1 MRSTGIRQSSE
12 RVVSDYSI
20 NIFDSVDNNAIF
32 DTVSNYLINNIKY
45 MSCTPSNPKLDKL
58 LELTNNDVRKSTEY
72 LATIEDTSFREWY
85 QEKTGRDFN
94 EESIDAN
101 TVNAIIA
108 YNNRKT
114 INTQD
119 YVQNVRTSRTGIFG
133 NDIAKE
139 DHAINILS
147 TIYLKSQGSIRK
159 ALANRK
165 RKGEKEALKDKAGN
179 ELSPQAAIKLTMIT
193 YLNRHL
199 KENDKK
205 LTQEQKAYVGTIIRN
220 LYDGGNY
227 NRNELFDIVI
237 NSPEVVSLSKEFGID
252 TNEDFESNDDVKED
266 SEQNSRQ
273 DDQETIAA
281 LRADWSE
288 LSDQRKD
295 IDKNVSKEVKEW
307 FARLP
312 KTNSNSFINEQPDTS
327 NNTYSGIA
335 ESATFSSSFK
345 ALNNYGNFSSVE
357 TMVES
362 FHTIAERFKEVSH
375 LEYAA
380 RLLEDEA
387 NVQIRNK
394 IFTQLKQSIW
404 ERNEVI
410 QSADG
415 SNIVTKNRNTF
426 PKLNLQNKILNSF
439 DSLIHNPSIMANDI
453 AVLDELKNRLST
465 LNNSNTNEIQEIS
478 EKLAAIFNK
487 YNFGINRQ
495 GVVNYI
501 RSFGDSQ
508 LSNITS
514 LINDLLEFNKVVAN
528 ASNILKIDNEAQR
541 IYYAGEYSKAKNDEE
556 YTVVPFDKSQLQY
569 KGGYA
574 NNIANRISDRFK
586 DYQIVDSEFNSI
598 NAENNLVSDILKNNY
613 ISKFFERINDNRYN
627 DNPTANTELR
637 DYLVKFT
644 NIPQYQ
650 YSNILIEKT
659 LSNGK
664 VIPGLLRLTDT
675 GYELTEYYREFGAQL
690 YNGVSNEVT
699 GKAKSYKDINALE
712 WDIITLNEYANNGDN
727 YEMAKGVKKSKFFT
741 QTPSDAP
748 KTFVFNS
755 YKLDYAGLFNTGNY
769 RANYEG
775 KMSYYYGNN
784 KRQDVKSNSTL
795 EAIKR
800 GERTSTTRYESDG
813 NIDYWKKIKVGD
825 IVKFENNN
833 GETVLVRII
842 SPLKKLD
849 NNIDVDIWSKKEG
862 WNKEYFERE
871 VRPRLNEAWQFE
883 YELINNTYSINH
895 GHPIYVA
902 YANIYAKE
910 LAEMAQAINFLFE
923 TTVENGVVTIMSD
936 ENGKPKIKEEFK
948 DLRKSEARLNYHY
961 RKGILDGNGRPT
973 GNVFK
978 FRSLLIDKVKN
989 LSRYNSETAKSV
1001 DMNWLFEGGD
1011 VFSLLYGGKNSE
1023 ISLIQD
1029 ENGEYNIRLTGELRN
1044 SVYNYIDNYINYRI
1058 QESVAKYYSDKEFVD
1073 KYKNASQESFNS
1085 FIAEMVLNYEI
1096 QYNNLN
1102 DMFFGDEAYY
1112 KDSRDTIKRN
1122 KEYQAGGLAY
1132 AGYDLYNVQK
1142 HLGDITVAPNKTIS
1156 IDSSFK
1162 YITLEDIQ
1170 SSGKVLDDLKKQ
1182 LDIANVSK
1190 ETRAFILKQ
1199 FSKDKS
1205 EVTDAQSFITL
1216 DEFVRRMY
1224 LRGEYDSYKDLI
1236 EALYDETKPIDNVKL
1251 GELSKKIQVQK
1262 NFYYDLEIDNDAKL
1276 ANPIQIKNAE
1286 FVLIPR
1292 FLGNSELGALAKYMT
1307 DNNIGQVNFTTTE
1320 KATTNRVLE
1329 FWDSHGKFPSKDKL
1343 KQFNLDVQTKYKTGW
1358 YSNLYTQQDIPQHM
1372 DGENKAGLQIVK
1384 KLIDNIGNTPEGQS
1398 LIKDFFDNFT
1408 ANIQDSFK
1416 DAASRI
1422 GVSIDARGNV
1432 VYEEGKVKID
1442 NNQFIALIKD
1452 ELTRRGLDSNYRK
1465 YAEINPETGLPYMPA
1480 WTNLVRSKIEN
1491 IVNSIFTNRVTR
1503 QVLPGFHASQVSD
1516 VGITALSGRTD
1527 LRDLMQSKVEEKHG
1541 YSLGRK
1547 LTYHKDGSQI
1557 VEILLP
1563 KWMVKAYN
1571 TYDNEGNLVH
1581 EVTLEDLQNAGL
1593 DTMIGYR
1600 IPTEGKQ
1607 SIAVMKVVGLLD
1619 ESQGS
1624 TIVVPDEWV
1633 LQTGADFDIDS
1644 IYGIYHT
1651 AYFDRNGKPH
1661 KVEYIDG
1668 EDEVST
1674 YRRYIGYIN
1683 SLIDKETRKA
1693 TNSEFTKEEFKEA
1706 RKAARETVR
1715 KANEEY
1721 DKFLTDQV
1729 RDLIAETDETWAE
1742 LPREIKDNL
1751 TITFKSKELKFGE
1764 RVDAIVSKM
1773 DFYKSEYANDEYVA
1787 KFAQQYR
1794 NIQSVINEQREFY
1807 QNVKDNAE
1815 QLAIDYADET
1825 RRARLEQTIQARAE
1839 IVGAM
1844 SLEEFSQLT
1853 VAQQNTRDARNN
1865 KIVDTFINIM
1875 NLPVSIGENLSS
1887 SNFEDIKAA
1896 KSNIFEGLSETY
1908 RNINSVIAQNWYRD
1922 ANMSGA
1928 RLKAISVNRD
1938 NFASIGNKAKT
1949 IIDGAHGGF
1958 RFVYTYNTEK
1968 EAKDAQAKLR
1978 KRFRDVTRSG
1988 KEVMVDHNQLGW
2000 SYDNLNIDNRLI
2012 TPYSSETTALI
2023 LDGVKEGGVPN
2034 VDLYT
2039 FDVYKSIVDCGANY
2053 ETSILFVNQPVITE
2067 LIARQNANDN
2077 VFGETGFN
2085 PLIGL
2090 RRDMYIRLAKTVGIP
2105 ANSITKKTRLK
2116 DVKAM
2121 LEARGITINEDE
2133 LLEEGIRVTELREHL
2148 KDDVESTSYNN
2159 TDNLIYQIK
2168 ALRAFEYFKEIGDQ
2182 INTNMMVI
2190 TSDKFGAGK
2199 SANEIDNVINR
2210 ITDIKN
2216 NNIARIKKG
2225 NPVLKAVTEEG
2236 NKYLIDAIYPKIS
2249 FNTIN
2254 DINQDDSES
2263 AYPSL
2268 YYQLK
2273 YSCIATEKIIRDSE
2287 IFKTQT
2293 PQFRELVSKFDV
2305 RNLQTIQQL
2314 ESFIINMSQ
2323 AQSNFVNTNRFITRS
2338 DNEFIPSYNLNLI
2351 SSQQNTRA
2359 RLYGYTDVVGS
2370 FDMSDMSEKNVEA
2383 FMKLSPANK
2392 VVLIQRYTSDDN
2404 LFKNLNVEYKGRRN
2418 SYDRISIIDS
2428 TISTESQYQM
2438 FRNAW
2443 HSNNPFVKLTAMDLV
2458 RYSMVVEGYKFKGGT
2473 VSKIIPVEL
2482 LYGQD
2487 TGIDSDNGVSIATNI
2502 INDSDKAINSMI
2514 QYGSET
2520 GTYERLSNDD
2530 KAIEK
2535 LRDLFFRTNPNNP
2548 DVLTFENKKYK
2559 ESNKIVFNRLGV
2571 GMLSFKEAQERR
2583 MITGSED
2590 NRKYR
2595 HYAKTNDNNKV
2606 LRLYKLVYDNDVVY
2620 MLPTNPLEQNEIGEV
2635 SVNPDNNR
2643 MYLPL
2648 DILEEVSIRQH
2659 DPAFISSINIA
2670 MNSDIRKFV
2679 VLPKVFEVGASLL
2692 IEEAF
2697 PNSTVLTSPI
2707 KGQQIDTSRRYIIAT
2722 TDNQAILDTIE
2733 FLEAVGIT
2741 NYVVAA
2747 PNMNYGNIRKL
2758 INDRNNEDI
2767 AAKRLQTAMTKLEAN
2782 EIQLRKKKSDNSES
2796 PYYAQLKASINQ
2808 TIEDVNVNGIG
2819 FVPVLQT
2826 VVDNTGFRA
2835 GGYFRYEKEG
2845 NVYIVTNLGRIT
2857 TKSVSLTPDYMYSK
2871 KVTINS
2877 VSQLQFP
2884 RRNAITQVVKENARL
2899 YKFANNNIIRVQT
2912 EDNFINEDILESA
2925 LIDNDKEI
2933 NDYISRVIESVERS
2947 NANVEEAALNDA
2959 FRSFT
2964 AIDLRSN
2971 TATKLNDNLREQALR
2986 IINGYTNRRID
2997 DFLFDIHNFFTTYV
3011 TNPDGTYKLDENG
3024 NKIVQEKWS
3033 ITNKK
3038 LFDRMLEDETLRTR
3052 YEMFLDDINRFVEDY
3067 SIIEAIQPYN
3077 IDEAYTVSET
3087 EEEIEGLRRTNDML
3101 KQIKDKFKRIKD
3113 LDNVVKRST
3122 KMYFDNYIT
3131 SLSSDPRVQ
3140 SNMLSIT
3147 EAFEDENFFQF
3158 WLADSQETHIPI
3170 VQIVL
3175 KQMMNQLRASE
3186 IEARDKKIAFTSAIS
3201 AIIEDAK
3208 NNGID
3213 VSLND
3218 ILDEN
3223 GNLLLPYNE
3232 TFTEKLRL
3240 LKEAVKLAQIEDP
3253 NGRDGLIYKKA
3264 KDELEKFL
3272 IDNVERE
3279 YVKEMY
3285 QEYYNTNQ
3293 LLNKY
3298 PETYVKLMKLLHEEG
3313 DILSTMIDNDYST
3326 LTVQNERR
3334 LNEIQSELTEM
3345 RAVIDVDGNYK
3356 ENYYEANAV
3365 NNYLLSRRQLNN
3377 KYKENRPKD
3386 AFTIRYKQAIE
3397 GLQYPETFETYRESA
3412 EWLKAN
3418 TDYKL
3423 KGEFLDELKKAYMD
3437 TRAGNP
3443 FDSFVRTMAY
3453 GKYDETGVIDGTK
3466 FTEVQIA
3473 NLKKHQEQM
3482 FAAAVG
3488 RVKPNEEQAQKWLDE
3503 HISYINTV
3511 YYEAMY
3517 VAMNKMGKVVF
3528 DKWYNENHVLNPIT
3542 KEYEPLAIWKQM
3554 VVKDE
3559 ANNMEYSPK
3568 YKWLET
3574 KVKDKYKNP
3583 NYDEV
3588 KLQPSTN
3595 KYRNDKYY
3603 GMNNYQQQLYN
3614 EVDNLLNS
3622 LVKDKRSRAYI
3633 NRGYLPNQAV
3643 EQPHQGFTDYWQD
3656 FKRSHGWYDTPNK
3669 SDIELNLYKR
3679 FSNAPMLHSL
3689 SEIKLLPIREK
3700 QEGETTDEYLAYV
3713 RETQAKN
3720 NELRKQRAQENA
3732 ERNNPNVLERLNSF
3746 IDSMY
3751 NFNTRNDIARLAKIT
3766 SNQLRNMDI
3775 IKRNPNDKLM
3785 DNRLLSRITGKQ
3797 EIRTTKSDDS
3807 NIVKHFENQVRKLVF
3822 NEFEMDEGTR
3832 SKVSRV
3838 MRNMVSSKFMMLNVT
3853 GGIANVLYGKTQIQ
3867 MEMAAGQFFKYKDFR
3882 KGENEWM
3889 QNIGSYLADAYNET
3903 TNNETNAVIRLFNV
3917 IESDMVTERYGKGNN
3932 PMGKLENLLFIQQT
3946 AGEHYMQNATLLAML
3961 HSHRV
3966 VAVNG
3971 KNKVMSFE
3979 QFAMG
3984 LREEALLKV
3993 LRKNNPELVTKYET
4007 FRDKVLESY
4016 IEKERYVKFKA
4027 DIITDFLR
4035 SVPKEIRE
4043 EFKATYKED
4052 TKEER
4057 TKFENHPSFRESLI
4071 LKNGVATLKPDSGL
4085 TNDDIAAFRN
4095 KVISVNHQIHGIYD
4109 KIGANQLQQSWWGAL
4124 LMQFHKHLVPGFQKR
4139 FGYRLGHFDGI
4150 YNETRESIS
4159 KGTYVSLGEF
4169 IAMPFKKYYEL
4180 NDSNELQAVRT
4191 LQGIAKGYADFV
4203 ANLTTYYNILPEY
4216 DKANIRR
4223 CLGEWI
4229 AITKAVALFVVGKLM
4244 LDDDDDSTQVADYI
4258 LYSADRLMSETIQ
4271 YTPWGIANEGKKLY
4285 SQPVAAL
4292 SIASDNLK
4300 LLEACCSYIITG
4312 NPDDLYY
4319 NSGTYSGE
4327 NKLKVNIMKQIPLVN
4342 QIIKHQ
4348 RLGANNSYYKVRSS
4362 PFSGLGQVVANM
4374 ITDEDEE

>member
-1 MRSTGIRQSSE
+1 M
-12 RVVSDYSI
+12 
-20 NIFDSVDNNAIF
+20 NLFDSIDNNVIF
-32 DTVSNYLINNIKY
+32 GNVSNNLINNIKC
-45 MSCTPSNPKLDKL
+45 MSCIPSNPKLDKL
-58 LELTNNDVRKSTEY
+58 LPLTNNDVRKSTEY
-72 LATIEDTSFREWY
+72 LATIEDNSFRDWY
-85 QEKTGRDFN
+85 KEKTGRDFN
-94 EESIDAN
+94 DENIDTN

-108 YNNRKT
+108 YNNRET
-114 INTQD
+114 INTKD
-119 YVQNVRTSRTGIFG
+119 YVQNVRTSRTGVFG

-139 DHAINILS
+139 DHAINILA

-159 ALANRK
+159 ALANKK
-165 RKGEKEALKDKAGN
+165 RKGESEVIKDKAGN
-179 ELSPQAAIKLTMIT
+179 ELSPQSAIKLTMIT

-237 NSPEVVSLSKEFGID
+237 NSPEVVSLSKEFAID
-252 TNEDFESNDDVKED
+252 TNEDYEASDDVKED

-327 NNTYSGIA
+327 NNTYSGMA

-345 ALNNYGNFSSVE
+345 AINNYGNFSSVE
-357 TMVES
+357 AMVES
-362 FHTIAERFKEVSH
+362 FHTIAARFKEVSH

-387 NVQIRNK
+387 NVQMRNK

-404 ERNEVI
+404 ERNEVVYS
-410 QSADG
+410 QDG
-415 SNIVTKNRNTF
+415 SNVVTKNRNTF

-465 LNNSNTNEIQEIS
+465 LKNSNTNEIQEIT
-478 EKLAAIFNK
+478 EQIAAIFNK

-495 GVVNYI
+495 GVVNYV
-501 RSFGDSQ
+501 RNFGDNQ
-508 LSNITS
+508 LSNIS
-514 LINDLLEFNKVVAN
+514 SIVDDLLEFNKVVGKATN
-528 ASNILKIDNEAQR
+528 LLKIDNEAQR
-541 IYYAGEYSKAKNDEE
+541 IYYAGEYAKTKENEE
-556 YTVVPFDKSQLQY
+556 YVVVPFDKSQLQY

-574 NNIANRISDRFK
+574 NNIANRISNRFK

-627 DNPTANTELR
+627 DNPVNNTELR
-637 DYLVKFT
+637 DYLVKFA
-644 NIPQYQ
+644 NIPQYK

-664 VIPGLLRLTDT
+664 IVPGLLRLTDT

-727 YEMAKGVKKSKFFT
+727 YEMTKGVKKSKFFT

-755 YKLDYAGLFNTGNY
+755 YKLDYTGLFN
-769 RANYEG
+769 ANG
-775 KMSYYYGNN
+775 
-784 KRQDVKSNSTL
+784 
-795 EAIKR
+795 
-800 GERTSTTRYESDG
+800 
-813 NIDYWKKIKVGD
+813 
-825 IVKFENNN
+825 
-833 GETVLVRII
+833 
-842 SPLKKLD
+842 
-849 NNIDVDIWSKKEG
+849 
-862 WNKEYFERE
+862 
-871 VRPRLNEAWQFE
+871 
-883 YELINNTYSINH
+883 SIYH
-895 GHPIYVA
+895 GHPIYVS
-902 YANIYAKE
+902 YTNIYAKE

-923 TTVENGVVTIMSD
+923 TTVENGVVTIVSD

-961 RKGILDGNGRPT
+961 RKGILDSNGVPT

-978 FRSLLIDKVKN
+978 FRSLLIDKVNKIDN
-989 LSRYNSETAKSV
+989 YKYSSSEIAKRV
-1001 DMNWLFEGGD
+1001 DMNWLFEGGN

-1029 ENGEYNIRLTGELRN
+1029 ENGEYNIRLTGGLRN

-1058 QESVAKYYSDKEFVD
+1058 QEAVAKYSSDKEFVD
-1073 KYKNASQESFNS
+1073 RYKNASQESFNA

-1142 HLGDITVAPNKTIS
+1142 HLGDIVVSPNKTIS
-1156 IDSSFK
+1156 VDSSFK
-1162 YITLEDIQ
+1162 YITLEDVQ
-1170 SSGKVLDDLKKQ
+1170 SKGGVIEDLKKQ
-1182 LDIANVSK
+1182 LKIAKVSK
-1190 ETRAFILKQ
+1190 ETEAFVLKQ
-1199 FSKDKS
+1199 FAKDKS

-1224 LRGEYDSYKDLI
+1224 LRGEYDNYKDLI
-1236 EALYDETKPIDNVKL
+1236 EALYDESKPIDNVKL
-1251 GELSKKIQVQK
+1251 EELSKKIQVQK

-1292 FLGNSELGALAKYMT
+1292 FLGNSELGLLAKYMT

-1329 FWDSHGKFPSKDKL
+1329 FWDAHGKFPSKERL
-1343 KQFNLDVQTKYKTGW
+1343 KRFNEDIQTKYKTGW

-1372 DGENKAGLQIVK
+1372 DGENKAGLQMVK

-1751 TITFKSKELKFGE
+1751 TITFKSKELKFGK

-1773 DFYKSEYANDEYVA
+1773 DFYESEYANDEYVA

-1896 KSNIFEGLSETY
+1896 KSSIFEGLSETY

-2077 VFGETGFN
+2077 VFGETGFD
-2085 PLIGL
+2085 PLMGL
-2090 RRDMYIRLAKTVGIP
+2090 KKDLYIRLVRSLGIP
-2105 ANSITKKTRLK
+2105 ANNISKKTRLK
-2116 DVKAM
+2116 DIKSM
-2121 LEARGITINEDE
+2121 LGGKEISINENE
-2133 LLEEGIRVTELREHL
+2133 LLEEGIRVNELKEHL
-2148 KDDVESTSYNN
+2148 KDNVENIGYTNV
-2159 TDNLIYQIK
+2159 DNLIYQIK
-2168 ALRAFEYFKEIGDQ
+2168 VLRAFEYFKEIGDQ

-2210 ITDIKN
+2210 IADIKN
-2216 NNIARIKKG
+2216 NNITRIKKG

-2236 NKYLIDAIYPKIS
+2236 NKYLIDAIYPKIG

-2254 DINQDDSES
+2254 DINQDNSES

-2293 PQFRELVSKFDV
+2293 PQFRELISKFDV

-2359 RLYGYTDVVGS
+2359 RLYGYTDIVGS

-2487 TGIDSDNGVSIATNI
+2487 TGIDSDNGVSTATNI
-2502 INDSDKAINSMI
+2502 INDADRAINSMI
-2514 QYGSET
+2514 QYSSES
-2520 GTYERLSNDD
+2520 GTYERASNDD

-2535 LRDLFFRTNPNNP
+2535 LRDLFFRTNHNNP

-2559 ESNKIVFNRLGV
+2559 ESNRIVFNRLGV

-2606 LRLYKLVYDNDVVY
+2606 LRLYKLVYHNDVVY

-2635 SVNPDNNR
+2635 SVNPDNNK
-2643 MYLPL
+2643 MYLSL
-2648 DILEEVSIRQH
+2648 DALKEISINQY
-2659 DPAFISSINIA
+2659 DPAFISSVNIA
-2670 MNSDIRKFV
+2670 MNSDIRKFI
-2679 VLPKVFEVGASLL
+2679 VLPRVFKVGASL

-2707 KGQQIDTSRRYIIAT
+2707 KEQQIDTSRRYIIAT

-2733 FLEAVGIT
+2733 SLEAVGIT
-2741 NYVVAA
+2741 NYVVAV
-2747 PNMNYGNIRKL
+2747 PNMNYGSIRKL

-2845 NVYIVTNLGRIT
+2845 NVYIVTNLGRVT

-2884 RRNAITQVVKENARL
+2884 RRNAITQVIKENARL
-2899 YKFANNNIIRVQT
+2899 DKFANNNIIRVQT

-3122 KMYFDNYIT
+3122 KMYFDSYIT

-3232 TFTEKLRL
+3232 TFTEKLRS

-3397 GLQYPETFETYRESA
+3397 GLQYPETSETYRESA

>member
-1 MRSTGIRQSSE
+1 
-12 RVVSDYSI
+12 
-20 NIFDSVDNNAIF
+20 
-32 DTVSNYLINNIKY
+32 

-101 TVNAIIA
+101 TVNAVIA
-108 YNNRKT
+108 YNNRET

-119 YVQNVRTSRTGIFG
+119 YVQNVRTSRTGVFG

-165 RKGEKEALKDKAGN
+165 RKGEKEVLKDKAGN
-179 ELSPQAAIKLTMIT
+179 ELSPQAAVKLTMIT

-205 LTQEQKAYVGTIIRN
+205 LTQEQKAYIGTIIRN

-237 NSPEVVSLSKEFGID
+237 NSPEVISLSKEFGID
-252 TNEDFESNDDVKED
+252 TNEDFEVGEDVKED

-273 DDQETIAA
+273 EDPETIAS

-288 LSDQRKD
+288 LADQRKD

-312 KTNSNSFINEQPDTS
+312 KTNSNSFINEKPDTAS
-327 NNTYSGIA
+327 DTYSGIA
-335 ESATFSSSFK
+335 ESAGFSSAFK
-345 ALNNYGNFSSVE
+345 ALNNYGNFSSIE
-357 TMVES
+357 AMVES

-415 SNIVTKNRNTF
+415 SNVVTKNRNTF

-439 DSLIHNPSIMANDI
+439 DSLVHNPSIMNGDV
-453 AVLDELKNRLST
+453 AVLEELKNRLST
-465 LNNSNTNEIQEIS
+465 LNNSDTNEVQEIS
-478 EKLAAIFNK
+478 EELAAIFNK

-495 GVVNYI
+495 GVINYI

-627 DNPTANTELR
+627 DNPTANAELR

-755 YKLDYAGLFNTGNY
+755 YKLDYTGLFNTN
-769 RANYEG
+769 
-775 KMSYYYGNN
+775 
-784 KRQDVKSNSTL
+784 
-795 EAIKR
+795 
-800 GERTSTTRYESDG
+800 
-813 NIDYWKKIKVGD
+813 GD
-825 IVKFENNN
+825 IY
-833 GETVLVRII
+833 R
-842 SPLKKLD
+842 
-849 NNIDVDIWSKKEG
+849 
-862 WNKEYFERE
+862 
-871 VRPRLNEAWQFE
+871 
-883 YELINNTYSINH
+883 

-923 TTVENGVVTIMSD
+923 TTVENGVVTIVSD

-961 RKGILDGNGRPT
+961 RKSILDRNGNPT

-989 LSRYNSETAKSV
+989 LSRYNSETAKRV
-1001 DMNWLFEGGD
+1001 DMNWLFEEGN

-1029 ENGEYNIRLTGELRN
+1029 ENGEYNIRLTGGLRN

-1058 QESVAKYYSDKEFVD
+1058 QEAIAKYSSDKEFVD

-1162 YITLEDIQ
+1162 YITLEDVQ

-1262 NFYYDLEIDNDAKL
+1262 NFYYDLEIDSDAKL

-1329 FWDSHGKFPSKDKL
+1329 FWDSHGKFPSKEKL

-1422 GVSIDARGNV
+1422 GVEIDAKGNV
-1432 VYEEGKVKID
+1432 VYEGNQAKID
-1442 NNQFIALIKD
+1442 NNKFISLIKD

-1491 IVNSIFTNRVTR
+1491 IVNSIFTNRITR

-1516 VGITALSGRTD
+1516 IGMTELSGRSD
-1527 LRDLMQSKVEEKHG
+1527 LRDLMQSRVEEKHG

-1571 TYDNEGNLVH
+1571 TYDAEGNLIK
-1581 EVTLEDLQNAGL
+1581 EVTLEDLQSAGL

-1607 SIAVMKVVGLLD
+1607 SVAVMKVVGLLD

-1651 AYFDRNGKPH
+1651 ATFDKNGKPQ
-1661 KVEYIDG
+1661 KVEYIEG
-1668 EDEVST
+1668 EDDAAVD
-1674 YRRYIGYIN
+1674 RRYNNYLFNNLSKENIQDARDIA
-1683 SLIDKETRKA
+1683 IDLSQEGLSYAEAYESAITKYAEQGGLY
-1693 TNSEFTKEEFKEA
+1693 SKEEF
-1706 RKAARETVR
+1706 
-1715 KANEEY
+1715 
-1721 DKFLTDQV
+1721 
-1729 RDLIAETDETWAE
+1729 
-1742 LPREIKDNL
+1742 
-1751 TITFKSKELKFGE
+1751 SK
-1764 RVDAIVSKM
+1764 
-1773 DFYKSEYANDEYVA
+1773 
-1787 KFAQQYR
+1787 
-1794 NIQSVINEQREFY
+1794 
-1807 QNVKDNAE
+1807 
-1815 QLAIDYADET
+1815 
-1825 RRARLEQTIQARAE
+1825 
-1839 IVGAM
+1839 
-1844 SLEEFSQLT
+1844 LT

-1865 KIVDTFINIM
+1865 KIVDTFIKIM

-1896 KSNIFEGLSETY
+1896 KANIFEGLSETY

-1938 NFASIGNKAKT
+1938 NFASISNKAKT
-1949 IIDGAHGGF
+1949 IVDGAHGGF
-1958 RFVYTYNTEK
+1958 RFTYTYSTEK
-1968 EAKDAQAKLR
+1968 EAKDAQSKLR
-1978 KRFRDVTRSG
+1978 KRFRDVTRKG
-1988 KEVMVDHNQLGW
+1988 KEVTVDHNQLGW

-2053 ETSILFVNQPVITE
+2053 ETSILFINQPVITE

-2090 RRDMYIRLAKTVGIP
+2090 RRDMYVRLAKAVGIP

-2116 DVKAM
+2116 DVKKM
-2121 LEARGITINEDE
+2121 LESRGIEINEDE
-2133 LLEEGIRVTELREHL
+2133 LLEEGIKVTELREHL

-2182 INTNMMVI
+2182 INSNMMVI

-2210 ITDIKN
+2210 INDIKEN
-2216 NNIARIKKG
+2216 NVSRIKKG
-2225 NPVLKAVTEEG
+2225 QPVLKAVTEEG
-2236 NKYLIDAIYPKIS
+2236 NKYLIDAIYPKTN

-2254 DINQDDSES
+2254 DINQDELES

-2293 PQFRELVSKFDV
+2293 PQFRELVSKFGI

-2338 DNEFIPSYNLNLI
+2338 DNEFILSYNINLI
-2351 SSQQNTRA
+2351 SSQQDTRA
-2359 RLYGYTDVVGS
+2359 RLYGYTDIVGS

-2392 VVLIQRYTSDDN
+2392 VALIQRYTSDNN

-2418 SYDRISIIDS
+2418 SYDRITIVDS

-2443 HSNNPFVKLTAMDLV
+2443 HNNNPFIKLATMDLI

-2487 TGIDSDNGVSIATNI
+2487 TGIDSDNGVSSATNI
-2502 INDSDKAINSMI
+2502 INDSDRAINSMI
-2514 QYGSET
+2514 QYGSEI
-2520 GTYERLSNDD
+2520 GTYERASNDV
-2530 KAIEK
+2530 ATIEK

-2548 DVLTFENKKYK
+2548 DVLVFENKKYK
-2559 ESNKIVFNRLGV
+2559 ESNKITFNRLGV
-2571 GMLSFKEAQERR
+2571 GKLSFKEAQERG
-2583 MITGSED
+2583 MITGSE
-2590 NRKYR
+2590 NNSRYR
-2595 HYAKTNDNNKV
+2595 HYAKTNDNNKN
-2606 LRLYKLVYDNDVVY
+2606 LRLYKLVYYNDTVY

-2643 MYLPL
+2643 MFLPL
-2648 DILEEVSIRQH
+2648 DILEDVSINQY
-2659 DPAFISSINIA
+2659 DAAFISSVNIGIT
-2670 MNSDIRKFV
+2670 SDTRKFM
-2679 VLPKVFEVGASLL
+2679 VLPTVFERGADTL
-2692 IEEAF
+2692 IEEVF
-2697 PNSTVLTSPI
+2697 PNSIVLTSPI
-2707 KGQQIDTSRRYIIAT
+2707 KEQQIDTSRKYIVAI
-2722 TDNQAILDTIE
+2722 TDNNILLETIE
-2733 FLEAVGIT
+2733 SLDAAGVHD
-2741 NYVVAA
+2741 YVVAA
-2747 PNMNYGNIRKL
+2747 PNMNYNNIRRI
-2758 INDRNNEDI
+2758 INERNNADI
-2767 AAKRLQTAMTKLEAN
+2767 AAKRLQAAMTKLDAN
-2782 EIQLRKKKSDNSES
+2782 EVQLRKKKPDNSES

-2808 TIEDVNVNGIG
+2808 TINDVNVNGIG

-2826 VVDNTGFRA
+2826 VIDNTGFRPN
-2835 GGYFRYEKEG
+2835 GYFRYEKEG

-2857 TKSVSLTPDYMYSK
+2857 TKSVNLAPDYSYSRK
-2871 KVTINS
+2871 TIINS
-2877 VSQLQFP
+2877 VSQLEFP
-2884 RRNAITQVVKENARL
+2884 RRNALTQVVKENSRL
-2899 YKFANNNIIRVQT
+2899 DKFANNNIIRVQT
-2912 EDNFINEDILESA
+2912 EENFINEDVLESA
-2925 LIDNDKEI
+2925 LVDNDREI
-2933 NDYISRVIESVERS
+2933 NEYISRVIESVERS

-2959 FRSFT
+2959 FRSFA

-2971 TATKLNDNLREQALR
+2971 TATKLNDNLREQALK

-2997 DFLFDIHNFFTTYV
+2997 DFLFDIHNFYTTYV

-3024 NKIVQEKWS
+3024 NKIVMEKWG

-3052 YEMFLDDINRFVEDY
+3052 YEMFLDNINRFVEDY
-3067 SIIEAIQPYN
+3067 SIIEAIQPYD
-3077 IDEAYTVSET
+3077 IDEAHSVSET

-3122 KMYFDNYIT
+3122 KMYFDSYIT

-3186 IEARDKKIAFTSAIS
+3186 ISARDKKIAFTTAIS
-3201 AIIEDAK
+3201 TIIEDAK
-3208 NNGID
+3208 NNGIN

-3232 TFTEKLRL
+3232 SFTDKLRS
-3240 LKEAVKLAQIEDP
+3240 LKEAVKLAQIDDP

-3279 YVKEMY
+3279 YNKKFY
-3285 QEYYNTNQ
+3285 QDYYNMNQ
-3293 LLNKY
+3293 ILNKY
-3298 PETYVKLMKLLHEEG
+3298 PQTYVKLMKILHEEG

-3326 LTVQNERR
+3326 LTVQNARR
-3334 LNEIQSELTEM
+3334 LEELRHELAEM
-3345 RAVIDVDGNYK
+3345 RATIDMDGNYK
-3356 ENYYEANAV
+3356 ENYQEANAV
-3365 NNYLLSRRQLNN
+3365 NNYLSRRRQLNN
-3377 KYKENRPKD
+3377 KYKESKPKD

-3397 GLQYPETFETYRESA
+3397 GLQYPETSETYRESV

-3437 TRAGNP
+3437 TRLGNP

-3453 GKYDETGVIDGTK
+3453 GKYDSEGVIDGTK
-3466 FTEVQIA
+3466 FTDVQIA

-3488 RVKPNEEQAQKWLDE
+3488 RVKPNEQKAQEWLDN
-3503 HISYINTV
+3503 HVSYINTV

-3517 VAMNKMGKVVF
+3517 VAMNKMGKEVF
-3528 DKWYNENHVLNPIT
+3528 DKWYIDNHVVNPIT
-3542 KEYEPLAIWKQM
+3542 KEYEPLPIWRQM

-3559 ANNMEYSPK
+3559 ANNMEYSAK

-3574 KVKDKYKNP
+3574 KVKEQYKNP

-3614 EVDNLLNS
+3614 EVDSLLNE

-3633 NRGYLPNQAV
+3633 NRGYLPNQAI
-3643 EQPHQGFTDYWQD
+3643 EQPSQGFADYWQD
-3656 FKRSHGWYDTPNK
+3656 FKRSHGWYNTPNK

-3689 SEIKLLPIREK
+3689 SEVKLLPIREQ
-3700 QEGETTDEYLAYV
+3700 QEGETKEEYLTYV

-3838 MRNMVSSKFMMLNVT
+3838 MRNMVSSKFMMLNIT

-3966 VAVNG
+3966 VNVDG
-3971 KNKVMSFE
+3971 KNKIMSFE
-3979 QFAMG
+3979 QYAMN

-3993 LRKNNPELVTKYET
+3993 LRKNSPELVSKYET
-4007 FRDKVLESY
+4007 FKDKVLKSY
-4016 IEKERYVKFKA
+4016 VEKERYVKFKA

-4035 SVPKEIRE
+4035 SIPKELRQ
-4043 EFKATYKED
+4043 EFKTTYKED

-4057 TKFENHPSFRESLI
+4057 IKFEQHPSFRESLI
-4071 LKNGVATLKPDSGL
+4071 LKNGVATLKKDSGL

-4124 LMQFHKHLVPGFQKR
+4124 LMQFHKHLVPGYQKR

-4271 YTPWGIANEGKKLY
+4271 YTPWGLANEGKKLY

-4292 SIASDNLK
+4292 SIAQDNLR
-4300 LLEACCSYIITG
+4300 LLGALCSYIITG

-4319 NSGTYSGE
+4319 NSGSYLGE
-4327 NKLKVNIMKQIPLVN
+4327 NKLVVNFFKQVPLVN
-4342 QIIKHQ
+4342 QIIKHE

>member
-1 MRSTGIRQSSE
+1 
-12 RVVSDYSI
+12 
-20 NIFDSVDNNAIF
+20 
-32 DTVSNYLINNIKY
+32 
-45 MSCTPSNPKLDKL
+45 MSCIPSNPKLDKL
-58 LELTNNDVRKSTEY
+58 LPLTNNDVRKSTEY
-72 LATIEDTSFREWY
+72 LAIIEDDSFRDWY
-85 QEKTGRDFN
+85 KEKTGRDFN
-94 EESIDAN
+94 DESIDNN

-108 YNNRKT
+108 YNNRET

-119 YVQNVRTSRTGIFG
+119 YVQNVRTSRTGVFG

-159 ALANRK
+159 ALANKK
-165 RKGEKEALKDKAGN
+165 RKGEEGIIKDKAGN
-179 ELSPQAAIKLTMIT
+179 ELSPQAAVKLTMIT

-199 KENDKK
+199 KENDKE
-205 LTQEQKAYVGTIIRN
+205 LTQEQKSYIGTIIRN

-237 NSPEVVSLSKEFGID
+237 NSPEVISLSKEFGID
-252 TNEDFESNDDVKED
+252 TNEDYEAGEDVKED

-273 DDQETIAA
+273 DDQESIAA

-288 LSDQRKD
+288 LADQRKN

-312 KTNSNSFINEQPDTS
+312 KTNSNAFINEKPDTS

-335 ESATFSSSFK
+335 ESAGFDSSFK
-345 ALNNYGNFSSVE
+345 AINNYGNFSSVE
-357 TMVES
+357 AMVES
-362 FHTIAERFKEVSH
+362 FHTIASRFKEVSH

-394 IFTQLKQSIW
+394 IYTQLKQSIW
-404 ERNEVI
+404 ERNEVVYS
-410 QSADG
+410 QDG
-415 SNIVTKNRNTF
+415 SNVVTKNRNTF

-439 DSLIHNPSIMANDI
+439 DSLIHNPSVMTEDV
-453 AVLDELKNRLST
+453 AVLEELKNRLST
-465 LNNSNTNEIQEIS
+465 LNNSNTNEIQEITEQVS
-478 EKLAAIFNK
+478 AIFNK
-487 YNFGINRQ
+487 YNFGVDRQ
-495 GVVNYI
+495 GVVNYV
-501 RSFGDSQ
+501 RNFGDNQ
-508 LSNITS
+508 LSNITT
-514 LINDLLEFNKVVAN
+514 LINDLLEFNKVVGK
-528 ASNILKIDNEAQR
+528 ASNLLKIDNEAQR
-541 IYYAGEYSKAKNDEE
+541 IYYAGEYAKTKENEE
-556 YTVVPFDKSQLQY
+556 YVVTPFDKSQLQY

-586 DYQIVDSEFNSI
+586 DYQIVNSEFNSI

-627 DNPTANTELR
+627 DNPTDNKELR
-637 DYLVKFT
+637 DYLIQFT

-664 VIPGLLRLTDT
+664 VVPGLLRLTDT

-727 YEMAKGVKKSKFFT
+727 YEMTKGVKKSKFFT

-755 YKLDYAGLFNTGNY
+755 YKLDYTGLFNANGSIY
-769 RANYEG
+769 R
-775 KMSYYYGNN
+775 
-784 KRQDVKSNSTL
+784 
-795 EAIKR
+795 
-800 GERTSTTRYESDG
+800 
-813 NIDYWKKIKVGD
+813 
-825 IVKFENNN
+825 
-833 GETVLVRII
+833 
-842 SPLKKLD
+842 
-849 NNIDVDIWSKKEG
+849 
-862 WNKEYFERE
+862 
-871 VRPRLNEAWQFE
+871 
-883 YELINNTYSINH
+883 
-895 GHPIYVA
+895 GHPIYVS

-910 LAEMAQAINFLFE
+910 LAEMAQAIKFLFE
-923 TTVENGVVTIMSD
+923 TTVENGVVTIVSD

-961 RKGILDGNGRPT
+961 RKGVLDSNGVPT

-989 LSRYNSETAKSV
+989 LKNYNSEIAKRV
-1001 DMNWLFEGGD
+1001 DMNWLFEGGN
-1011 VFSLLYGGKNSE
+1011 VFSLLYGGNNSE

-1029 ENGEYNIRLTGELRN
+1029 ENGEYNIRLTGGLRN

-1058 QESVAKYYSDKEFVD
+1058 QEAVAKYSSNKEFVD
-1073 KYKNASQESFNS
+1073 KYKNASQESFNA

-1142 HLGDITVAPNKTIS
+1142 HLGDIVVSPNKTIS
-1156 IDSSFK
+1156 VDSSFK
-1162 YITLEDIQ
+1162 YITLEDVQ
-1170 SSGKVLDDLKKQ
+1170 SKGGVIEDLKKQ
-1182 LDIANVSK
+1182 LKIAKVSK
-1190 ETRAFILKQ
+1190 ETEAFVLKQ
-1199 FSKDKS
+1199 FAKDKS

-1224 LRGEYDSYKDLI
+1224 LRGEYDNYKDLI
-1236 EALYDETKPIDNVKL
+1236 EALYDESKPIDNVKL

-1262 NFYYDLEIDNDAKL
+1262 NFYYDLEVDNDAKL

-1292 FLGNSELGALAKYMT
+1292 FLGNSELGLLAKYMT
-1307 DNNIGQVNFTTTE
+1307 ENNIGQVNFTTTE

-1329 FWDSHGKFPSKDKL
+1329 FWDAHGKFPSKKKL
-1343 KQFNLDVQTKYKTGW
+1343 KGFVSDIQTKYKTGW

-1384 KLIDNIGNTPEGQS
+1384 KLIDNIGNTPEGQA

-1422 GVSIDARGNV
+1422 GVSIDAKGNV
-1432 VYEEGKVKID
+1432 VYEDGKAKID

-1465 YAEINPETGLPYMPA
+1465 YAEINPETGMPYMPA

-1491 IVNSIFTNRVTR
+1491 IVNSIFTNRITR

-1516 VGITALSGRTD
+1516 IGMTSLSGRTD

-1541 YSLGRK
+1541 YNLGRK
-1547 LTYHKDGSQI
+1547 LTYHKDGNQE

-1563 KWMVKAYN
+1563 KWMVKGYN

-1581 EVTLEDLQNAGL
+1581 EVTIEDLQAAGL

-1607 SIAVMKVVGLLD
+1607 SVAVMKVVGLLD

-1651 AYFDRNGKPH
+1651 SYFDENGKPH
-1661 KVEYIDG
+1661 KVEYIEG
-1668 EDEVST
+1668 EDDAAVE
-1674 YRRYIGYIN
+1674 RRYNNYLFSNLTKENIQDARDIA
-1683 SLIDKETRKA
+1683 IDLSQEGLSYADAYKSAITKYAEQ
-1693 TNSEFTKEEFKEA
+1693 SGLYSKEEFS
-1706 RKAARETVR
+1706 R
-1715 KANEEY
+1715 
-1721 DKFLTDQV
+1721 
-1729 RDLIAETDETWAE
+1729 
-1742 LPREIKDNL
+1742 
-1751 TITFKSKELKFGE
+1751 
-1764 RVDAIVSKM
+1764 
-1773 DFYKSEYANDEYVA
+1773 
-1787 KFAQQYR
+1787 
-1794 NIQSVINEQREFY
+1794 
-1807 QNVKDNAE
+1807 
-1815 QLAIDYADET
+1815 
-1825 RRARLEQTIQARAE
+1825 
-1839 IVGAM
+1839 
-1844 SLEEFSQLT
+1844 LT

-1938 NFASIGNKAKT
+1938 NFASISNKAKT

-1968 EAKDAQAKLR
+1968 EAKDAQSKLR
-1978 KRFRDVTRSG
+1978 KRFRDVTRKG
-1988 KEVMVDHNQLGW
+1988 KEVTVDHNQLGW

-2090 RRDMYIRLAKTVGIP
+2090 RRDMYIRLAKAVGIP

-2121 LEARGITINEDE
+2121 LEARGVTINEDE
-2133 LLEEGIRVTELREHL
+2133 LLEEGIRITELREHL
-2148 KDDVESTSYNN
+2148 KDDVENTSNIN
-2159 TDNLIYQIK
+2159 ADNLIYQIK

-2182 INTNMMVI
+2182 INANMMVI

-2216 NNIARIKKG
+2216 GNITRGKRGEPI
-2225 NPVLKAVTEEG
+2225 LKAVTEEG

-2293 PQFRELVSKFDV
+2293 PQFRELVSKFDI

-2323 AQSNFVNTNRFITRS
+2323 AQSSFVNTNRFITKS

-2359 RLYGYTDVVGS
+2359 RLYGYTDIVGS
-2370 FDMSDMSEKNVEA
+2370 FNMSDMSEKNVEA

-2392 VVLIQRYTSDDN
+2392 VALIQRYTSDNN
-2404 LFKNLNVEYKGRRN
+2404 LFKNLNVEYRGLRN

-2487 TGIDSDNGVSIATNI
+2487 TDIDSDNGVSTATNI
-2502 INDSDKAINSMI
+2502 INDADRAINSMI

-2595 HYAKTNDNNKV
+2595 HYAKTNDNNKI

-2643 MYLPL
+2643 MFLPL
-2648 DILEEVSIRQH
+2648 DILEEVSVNQY
-2659 DPAFISSINIA
+2659 DPAFISSVNIA

-2679 VLPKVFEVGASLL
+2679 VLPKAFEAGANLL

-2707 KGQQIDTSRRYIIAT
+2707 KEQQVDTSRRYIIAA
-2722 TDNQAILDTIE
+2722 TDNQVILDTIE
-2733 FLEAVGIT
+2733 SLEAAGIT
-2741 NYVVAA
+2741 NYVVVA
-2747 PNMNYGNIRKL
+2747 PNMNYGNIRRF
-2758 INDRNNEDI
+2758 INERNNSDI
-2767 AAKRLQTAMTKLEAN
+2767 AVMRLQSAMTKLEAN
-2782 EIQLRKKKSDNSES
+2782 EVQLRKKKSDNSES

-2808 TIEDVNVNGIG
+2808 TINDVNVNGVG

-2835 GGYFRYEKEG
+2835 GSYFRYEKEG
-2845 NVYIVTNLGRIT
+2845 EVYIVTNLGRLT
-2857 TKSVSLTPDYMYSK
+2857 SKSVSLTPDYMYSK

-2877 VSQLQFP
+2877 IAQLQFP

-2899 YKFANNNIIRVQT
+2899 DKFANNNIIRVQT
-2912 EDNFINEDILESA
+2912 ESDFINEDILESA
-2925 LIDNDKEI
+2925 LVDNDKEI

-2959 FRSFT
+2959 FRSFA

-2971 TATKLNDNLREQALR
+2971 TATKLNDNLREQALK

-2997 DFLFDIHNFFTTYV
+2997 DFLFDIHNFYTTYV
-3011 TNPDGTYKLDENG
+3011 VNSDGTYELDENG
-3024 NKIVQEKWS
+3024 NKIVKEKWS

-3067 SIIEAIQPYN
+3067 SIIEAIQPYD
-3077 IDEAYTVSET
+3077 IDEAHNVSET

-3122 KMYFDNYIT
+3122 KMYFDSYIT

-3186 IEARDKKIAFTSAIS
+3186 IDARDKKIAFTSAIS

-3232 TFTEKLRL
+3232 TFTEKLRS

-3397 GLQYPETFETYRESA
+3397 GLQYPETSETYRESA

-3453 GKYDETGVIDGTK
+3453 GKYDETGTIDGTK
-3466 FTEVQIA
+3466 FTEVQVA

-3488 RVKPNEEQAQKWLDE
+3488 RVKPNETQAQEWLDN
-3503 HISYINTV
+3503 HVSYVNTV

-3517 VAMNKMGKVVF
+3517 VAMNKMGKAVF
-3528 DKWYNENHVLNPIT
+3528 DKWYNDNHVLNPIT
-3542 KEYEPLAIWKQM
+3542 KEYEPLAIWRQM
-3554 VVKDE
+3554 IVKDE

-3603 GMNNYQQQLYN
+3603 GMNVYQQKLYN
-3614 EVDNLLNS
+3614 EVDSLLNE

-3797 EIRTTKSDDS
+3797 EIRTAKSEDS

-3838 MRNMVSSKFMMLNVT
+3838 MRNMVSSKFMMLNIT

-3917 IESDMVTERYGKGNN
+3917 IESDMVTERYGKGSN
-3932 PMGKLENLLFIQQT
+3932 PIGKLENLLFIQQT

-3966 VAVNG
+3966 VTVDG

-3993 LRKNNPELVTKYET
+3993 LRKNNPELVSKYET

-4043 EFKATYKED
+4043 EFKTTYKED
-4052 TKEER
+4052 TKEEQK
-4057 TKFENHPSFRESLI
+4057 KFENHPSFRESLI

-4085 TNDDIAAFRN
+4085 TNEDIAAFRN

-4124 LMQFHKHLVPGFQKR
+4124 LMQFHKHLVPGYQKR

-4169 IAMPFKKYYEL
+4169 IIMPFKKYYEL
-4180 NDSNELQAVRT
+4180 NNSNELQAVRT

-4271 YTPWGIANEGKKLY
+4271 YTPWGLANEGKKLY

>member
-1 MRSTGIRQSSE
+1 
-12 RVVSDYSI
+12 
-20 NIFDSVDNNAIF
+20 
-32 DTVSNYLINNIKY
+32 

-101 TVNAIIA
+101 TVNAVTA
-108 YNNRKT
+108 YNNRET

-119 YVQNVRTSRTGIFG
+119 YVQNVRTSRTGVFG

-165 RKGEKEALKDKAGN
+165 RKGEKEVLKDKAGN
-179 ELSPQAAIKLTMIT
+179 ELSPQAAVKLTMIT

-205 LTQEQKAYVGTIIRN
+205 LTQEQKAYIGTIIRN

-237 NSPEVVSLSKEFGID
+237 NSPEVISLSKEFGID
-252 TNEDFESNDDVKED
+252 TNEDYETNDDAKED
-266 SEQNSRQ
+266 SEQGSRQ
-273 DDQETIAA
+273 EDPETIAS

-288 LSDQRKD
+288 LADQRKD

-307 FARLP
+307 FSRLP
-312 KTNSNSFINEQPDTS
+312 KTNSNSFINEKPDTAS
-327 NNTYSGIA
+327 DTYSGIA
-335 ESATFSSSFK
+335 ESAGFSSSFK

-357 TMVES
+357 AMVES

-415 SNIVTKNRNTF
+415 SNVVTKNRNTF
-426 PKLNLQNKILNSF
+426 PKLNLQNKVLNSF
-439 DSLIHNPSIMANDI
+439 DSLVHNPSIMNGDV
-453 AVLDELKNRLST
+453 AVLEELKNRLST

-478 EKLAAIFNK
+478 EELAAIFNK

-574 NNIANRISDRFK
+574 NNIANRISDKFK

-627 DNPTANTELR
+627 DNPTANAELR

-727 YEMAKGVKKSKFFT
+727 YEMTKGVKKSKFFT

-755 YKLDYAGLFNTGNY
+755 YKLDINDLFI
-769 RANYEG
+769 
-775 KMSYYYGNN
+775 
-784 KRQDVKSNSTL
+784 RQDTNSDIIFNQSSSENYNERTNIN
-795 EAIKR
+795 ANADVTIAFAMDFTTA
-800 GERTSTTRYESDG
+800 GERVT
-813 NIDYWKKIKVGD
+813 KKYV
-825 IVKFENNN
+825 ENNN
-833 GETVLVRII
+833 KLYIPIDMKSLKGVTVEEIANKIVNDINKKYNSLFKRDISINIAGNGIYTFEKYNINQNRIDSFIYNVLRNVVNNPKLNVKVNLIRSGGQTGADESGAKAGKQLGIKTIVLAPKGYRFRRSDNKDIFSESEFKSRFGEYQTSSSI
-842 SPLKKLD
+842 
-849 NNIDVDIWSKKEG
+849 
-862 WNKEYFERE
+862 
-871 VRPRLNEAWQFE
+871 
-883 YELINNTYSINH
+883 SINH
-895 GHPIYVA
+895 THPIYVA

-923 TTVENGVVTIMSD
+923 TTVENGVVTIVSD

-961 RKGILDGNGRPT
+961 RKGILDSNGVPT

-978 FRSLLIDKVKN
+978 FRSLLIDKVNKIDN
-989 LSRYNSETAKSV
+989 YKYSSSEIAKRV
-1001 DMNWLFEGGD
+1001 DMNWLFEGGN

-1029 ENGEYNIRLTGELRN
+1029 ENGEYNIRLTGGLRN

-1058 QESVAKYYSDKEFVD
+1058 QEAVAKYSSNKEFVD
-1073 KYKNASQESFNS
+1073 RYKNASQESFNA

-1102 DMFFGDEAYY
+1102 DIFFGDEAYY

-1142 HLGDITVAPNKTIS
+1142 HLGDIVVSPNKTIS
-1156 IDSSFK
+1156 VDSSFK
-1162 YITLEDIQ
+1162 YITLEDVQ
-1170 SSGKVLDDLKKQ
+1170 SKGGVIEDLKKQ
-1182 LDIANVSK
+1182 LKIAKVSK
-1190 ETRAFILKQ
+1190 ETEAFVLKQ
-1199 FSKDKS
+1199 FAKDKS

-1216 DEFVRRMY
+1216 DEFVRRIY
-1224 LRGEYDSYKDLI
+1224 LRGEYDNYKDLI
-1236 EALYDETKPIDNVKL
+1236 EALYDESKPIDNVKL

-1292 FLGNSELGALAKYMT
+1292 FLGNSELGLLAKYMT

-1329 FWDSHGKFPSKDKL
+1329 FWDAHGKFPSKERL
-1343 KQFNLDVQTKYKTGW
+1343 KRFNEDIQTKYKTGW

-1516 VGITALSGRTD
+1516 IGMTELSGRSD
-1527 LRDLMQSKVEEKHG
+1527 LRDLMQSRVEEKHG

-1571 TYDNEGNLVH
+1571 TYDAEGNLVN
-1581 EVTLEDLQNAGL
+1581 EVTLEDLQSAGL

-1607 SIAVMKVVGLLD
+1607 SVAVMKVVGLLD

-1651 AYFDRNGKPH
+1651 ATFDKNGKPQ
-1661 KVEYIDG
+1661 KVEYIEG
-1668 EDEVST
+1668 EDDAAVN
-1674 YRRYIGYIN
+1674 RRYNNYLFNNLSKENIQDARDIA
-1683 SLIDKETRKA
+1683 IDLSQEGLSYAEAYESAITKYAEQGGLY
-1693 TNSEFTKEEFKEA
+1693 SKEEF
-1706 RKAARETVR
+1706 
-1715 KANEEY
+1715 
-1721 DKFLTDQV
+1721 
-1729 RDLIAETDETWAE
+1729 
-1742 LPREIKDNL
+1742 
-1751 TITFKSKELKFGE
+1751 SK
-1764 RVDAIVSKM
+1764 
-1773 DFYKSEYANDEYVA
+1773 
-1787 KFAQQYR
+1787 
-1794 NIQSVINEQREFY
+1794 
-1807 QNVKDNAE
+1807 
-1815 QLAIDYADET
+1815 
-1825 RRARLEQTIQARAE
+1825 
-1839 IVGAM
+1839 
-1844 SLEEFSQLT
+1844 LT

-1896 KSNIFEGLSETY
+1896 KANIFEGLSETY

-1938 NFASIGNKAKT
+1938 NFASISNKAKT
-1949 IIDGAHGGF
+1949 IVDGAHGGF
-1958 RFVYTYNTEK
+1958 RFTYTYNTEK
-1968 EAKDAQAKLR
+1968 EAKDAQSKLR
-1978 KRFRDVTRSG
+1978 KRFRDVTRKG
-1988 KEVMVDHNQLGW
+1988 KEVTVDHNQLGW

-2053 ETSILFVNQPVITE
+2053 ETSILFINQPVITE

-2090 RRDMYIRLAKTVGIP
+2090 RRDMYVRLAKSVGIP

-2116 DVKAM
+2116 DVKKM
-2121 LEARGITINEDE
+2121 LESRGIEINEDE
-2133 LLEEGIRVTELREHL
+2133 LLEEGIKVTELREHL
-2148 KDDVESTSYNN
+2148 KDDVENVNSTN

-2182 INTNMMVI
+2182 INSNMMVI

-2359 RLYGYTDVVGS
+2359 RLYGYTNVIGS

-2487 TGIDSDNGVSIATNI
+2487 TGIDSDNGVSTATNI

-2733 FLEAVGIT
+2733 SLEAVGIT

-2845 NVYIVTNLGRIT
+2845 NVYIVTNLGRVT

-2899 YKFANNNIIRVQT
+2899 DKFANNNIIRVQT

-3038 LFDRMLEDETLRTR
+3038 LFDLMLKDETLRTR

-3122 KMYFDNYIT
+3122 KMYFDSYIT

-3232 TFTEKLRL
+3232 TFTEKLRS

-3326 LTVQNERR
+3326 LTVQNEKR

-3345 RAVIDVDGNYK
+3345 RAVIDIDGNYK

-3397 GLQYPETFETYRESA
+3397 GLQYPETSETYRESA

-3453 GKYDETGVIDGTK
+3453 GKYDETGIIDGTK

-3542 KEYEPLAIWKQM
+3542 KEYEPLAIWRQM

-3889 QNIGSYLADAYNET
+3889 QNVGSYLADAYNET

-3917 IESDMVTERYGKGNN
+3917 IESDMVTERYGKGSN

-3966 VAVNG
+3966 VTVDG

>member
-1 MRSTGIRQSSE
+1 
-12 RVVSDYSI
+12 
-20 NIFDSVDNNAIF
+20 
-32 DTVSNYLINNIKY
+32 
-45 MSCTPSNPKLDKL
+45 MSCIPSNPKLDKL
-58 LELTNNDVRKSTEY
+58 LPLTNNDVRKSTEY
-72 LATIEDTSFREWY
+72 LAIIEDDSFRDWY
-85 QEKTGRDFN
+85 KEKTGRDFN
-94 EESIDAN
+94 DESIDNN

-108 YNNRKT
+108 YNNRET

-119 YVQNVRTSRTGIFG
+119 YVQNVRTSRTGVFG

-159 ALANRK
+159 ALANKK
-165 RKGEKEALKDKAGN
+165 RKGEEGIIKDKAGN
-179 ELSPQAAIKLTMIT
+179 ELSPQAAVKLTMIT

-199 KENDKK
+199 KENDKE
-205 LTQEQKAYVGTIIRN
+205 LTQEQKSYIGTIIRN

-237 NSPEVVSLSKEFGID
+237 NSPEVISLSKEFGID
-252 TNEDFESNDDVKED
+252 TNEDYEAGEDVKED

-273 DDQETIAA
+273 DDQESIAA

-288 LSDQRKD
+288 LADQRKN

-312 KTNSNSFINEQPDTS
+312 KTNSNAFINEKPDTS

-335 ESATFSSSFK
+335 ESAGFDSSFK
-345 ALNNYGNFSSVE
+345 AINNYGNFSSVE
-357 TMVES
+357 AMVES
-362 FHTIAERFKEVSH
+362 FHTIASRFKEVSH

-387 NVQIRNK
+387 NVQMRNK

-404 ERNEVI
+404 ERNEVVYS
-410 QSADG
+410 QDG
-415 SNIVTKNRNTF
+415 SNVVTKNRNTF

-465 LNNSNTNEIQEIS
+465 LKNSNTNEIQEIT
-478 EKLAAIFNK
+478 EQIAAIFNK

-495 GVVNYI
+495 GVVNYV
-501 RSFGDSQ
+501 RNFGDNQ
-508 LSNITS
+508 LSNIS
-514 LINDLLEFNKVVAN
+514 SIVDDLLEFNKVVGKATN
-528 ASNILKIDNEAQR
+528 LLKIDNEAQR
-541 IYYAGEYSKAKNDEE
+541 IYYASEYAKTKENEE
-556 YTVVPFDKSQLQY
+556 YVVVPFDKSQLQY

-574 NNIANRISDRFK
+574 NNIANRISNRFK

-627 DNPTANTELR
+627 DNPVNNTELR

-644 NIPQYQ
+644 NIPQYR

-664 VIPGLLRLTDT
+664 IVPGLLRLTDT

-727 YEMAKGVKKSKFFT
+727 YEMTKGVKKSKFFT

-755 YKLDYAGLFNTGNY
+755 YKLDINDLFI
-769 RANYEG
+769 
-775 KMSYYYGNN
+775 
-784 KRQDVKSNSTL
+784 RQDTNSDIIFNQSSSENYNERTNIN
-795 EAIKR
+795 ANADVTIAFAMDFTTA
-800 GERTSTTRYESDG
+800 GERVT
-813 NIDYWKKIKVGD
+813 KKYV
-825 IVKFENNN
+825 ENNN
-833 GETVLVRII
+833 KLYIPIDMKNLKGVTVEEIANKIVNDINKKYNSLFKRDISINIAGNGIYTFEKYNINQNRIDSFIYNVLRNVVNNPKLNVKVNLIRSGGQTGADESGAKAGKQLGIKTIVLAPKGYRFRRSDNKDIFSESEFKSRFGEYQTSSSI
-842 SPLKKLD
+842 
-849 NNIDVDIWSKKEG
+849 
-862 WNKEYFERE
+862 
-871 VRPRLNEAWQFE
+871 
-883 YELINNTYSINH
+883 SINH
-895 GHPIYVA
+895 THPIYVA
-902 YANIYAKE
+902 YVNIYAKE

-923 TTVENGVVTIMSD
+923 TTVENGVVTIVSD

-961 RKGILDGNGRPT
+961 RKSILDRNGNPT

-978 FRSLLIDKVKN
+978 FRSLLIDKVNKIDN
-989 LSRYNSETAKSV
+989 YKYSSSEIAKRV
-1001 DMNWLFEGGD
+1001 DMNWLFEGGN

-1029 ENGEYNIRLTGELRN
+1029 ENGEYNIRLTGGLRN

-1058 QESVAKYYSDKEFVD
+1058 QEAVAKYSSNKEFVD
-1073 KYKNASQESFNS
+1073 RYKNASQESFNA

-1142 HLGDITVAPNKTIS
+1142 HLGDIVVSPNKTIS
-1156 IDSSFK
+1156 VDSSFK
-1162 YITLEDIQ
+1162 YITLEDVQ
-1170 SSGKVLDDLKKQ
+1170 SSGGVIADLKKQ
-1182 LDIANVSK
+1182 LKIANVSK
-1190 ETRAFILKQ
+1190 ETEAFILKQ
-1199 FSKDKS
+1199 FAKDKS

-1224 LRGEYDSYKDLI
+1224 LRGEYDNYKDLI
-1236 EALYDETKPIDNVKL
+1236 EALYDESKPIDNVKL

-1262 NFYYDLEIDNDAKL
+1262 NFYYDLEVDNDAKL

-1292 FLGNSELGALAKYMT
+1292 FLGNSELGLLAKYMT

-1329 FWDSHGKFPSKDKL
+1329 FWDAHGKFPSKERL
-1343 KQFNLDVQTKYKTGW
+1343 KRFNEDIQTKYKTGW

-1491 IVNSIFTNRVTR
+1491 IVNSIFTNRITR

-1516 VGITALSGRTD
+1516 IGMTSLSGRTD

-1541 YSLGRK
+1541 YNLGRK
-1547 LTYHKDGSQI
+1547 LTYHKDGNQE

-1563 KWMVKAYN
+1563 KWMVKGYN

-1581 EVTLEDLQNAGL
+1581 EVTIEDLQAAGL

-1607 SIAVMKVVGLLD
+1607 SVAVMKVVGLLD

-1651 AYFDRNGKPH
+1651 AYFDENGKPH
-1661 KVEYIDG
+1661 KVEYIEG
-1668 EDEVST
+1668 EDDAAVE
-1674 YRRYIGYIN
+1674 RRYNNYLFSN
-1683 SLIDKETRKA
+1683 L
-1693 TNSEFTKEEFKEA
+1693 TKENIQDA
-1706 RKAARETVR
+1706 RDIAI
-1715 KANEEY
+1715 
-1721 DKFLTDQV
+1721 
-1729 RDLIAETDETWAE
+1729 DLSQEGLSYA
-1742 LPREIKDNL
+1742 
-1751 TITFKSKELKFGE
+1751 
-1764 RVDAIVSKM
+1764 DA
-1773 DFYKSEYANDEYVA
+1773 YKSAITKY
-1787 KFAQQYR
+1787 
-1794 NIQSVINEQREFY
+1794 
-1807 QNVKDNAE
+1807 AE
-1815 QLAIDYADET
+1815 QSGLY
-1825 RRARLEQTIQARAE
+1825 
-1839 IVGAM
+1839 
-1844 SLEEFSQLT
+1844 SKEEFSQLT

-1887 SNFEDIKAA
+1887 SNFEDIKTA

-1938 NFASIGNKAKT
+1938 NFASISNKAKT

-1978 KRFRDVTRSG
+1978 KRFRDVTRKG

-2090 RRDMYIRLAKTVGIP
+2090 RRDMYIRLAKAVGIP

-2121 LEARGITINEDE
+2121 LEARGVTINEDE
-2133 LLEEGIRVTELREHL
+2133 LLEEGIRITELREHL
-2148 KDDVESTSYNN
+2148 KDDVENTSNIN
-2159 TDNLIYQIK
+2159 ADNLIYQIK

-2182 INTNMMVI
+2182 INANMMVI

-2216 NNIARIKKG
+2216 GNITRGKRGEPI
-2225 NPVLKAVTEEG
+2225 LKAVTEEG

-2293 PQFRELVSKFDV
+2293 PQFRELVSKFDI

-2323 AQSNFVNTNRFITRS
+2323 AQSSFVNTNRFITKS

-2359 RLYGYTDVVGS
+2359 RLYGYTDIVGS
-2370 FDMSDMSEKNVEA
+2370 FNMSDMSEKNVEA

-2392 VVLIQRYTSDDN
+2392 VALIQRYTSDNN
-2404 LFKNLNVEYKGRRN
+2404 LFKNLNVEYRGLRN
-2418 SYDRISIIDS
+2418 SYDRISIVDS

-2438 FRNAW
+2438 FRNSW
-2443 HSNNPFVKLTAMDLV
+2443 HSNNPFIKLAAMDLV

-2473 VSKIIPVEL
+2473 ISKIIPVEL

-2487 TGIDSDNGVSIATNI
+2487 TGIDSNNGVSSATNI
-2502 INDSDKAINSMI
+2502 INDADRAINSMI

-2520 GTYERLSNDD
+2520 GTYERASNDD

-2535 LRDLFFRTNPNNP
+2535 LRDLFFRTNSNNP

-2559 ESNKIVFNRLGV
+2559 ESNKITFNRLGV
-2571 GMLSFKEAQERR
+2571 GMLSFKEAKERG

-2590 NRKYR
+2590 NRRYR
-2595 HYAKTNDNNKV
+2595 HYAKTNDNNKT
-2606 LRLYKLVYDNDVVY
+2606 LRLYKLVYDRDVVY

-2643 MYLPL
+2643 MFLPL
-2648 DILEEVSIRQH
+2648 DILEEVSVNQY
-2659 DPAFISSINIA
+2659 DPAFISSVNIA

-2679 VLPKVFEVGASLL
+2679 VLPKAFEAGANLL

-2707 KGQQIDTSRRYIIAT
+2707 KEQQVDTSRRYIIAA
-2722 TDNQAILDTIE
+2722 TDNQVILDTIE
-2733 FLEAVGIT
+2733 SLEAAGIT
-2741 NYVVAA
+2741 NYVVVA
-2747 PNMNYGNIRKL
+2747 PNMNYGNIRRF
-2758 INDRNNEDI
+2758 INERNNSDI
-2767 AAKRLQTAMTKLEAN
+2767 AARRLQSAMTKLEAN
-2782 EIQLRKKKSDNSES
+2782 EVQLRKKKSDNSES

-2808 TIEDVNVNGIG
+2808 TINDVNVNGVG

-2835 GGYFRYEKEG
+2835 GSYFRYEKEG
-2845 NVYIVTNLGRIT
+2845 EVYIVTNLGRLT
-2857 TKSVSLTPDYMYSK
+2857 SKSVSLTPDYMYSK

-2877 VSQLQFP
+2877 IAQLQFP

-2899 YKFANNNIIRVQT
+2899 DKFANNNIIRVQT
-2912 EDNFINEDILESA
+2912 ESDFINEDILESA
-2925 LIDNDKEI
+2925 LVDNDREI

-2959 FRSFT
+2959 FRSFA

-2971 TATKLNDNLREQALR
+2971 TATKLNDNLREQALK

-2997 DFLFDIHNFFTTYV
+2997 DFLFDIHNFYTTYV
-3011 TNPDGTYKLDENG
+3011 VNSDGTYELDENG
-3024 NKIVQEKWS
+3024 NKIVKEKWS

-3067 SIIEAIQPYN
+3067 SIIEAIQPYD
-3077 IDEAYTVSET
+3077 IDEAHNVSET

-3122 KMYFDNYIT
+3122 KMYFDSYIT
-3131 SLSSDPRVQ
+3131 TLSSDPRVQ

-3175 KQMMNQLRASE
+3175 KQMMNQLRTSE

-3232 TFTEKLRL
+3232 TFTDKLRL

-3285 QEYYNTNQ
+3285 QEYYNMNQ

-3334 LNEIQSELTEM
+3334 LREIRGELTEM
-3345 RAVIDVDGNYK
+3345 RATIDVDGNYK

-3365 NNYLLSRRQLNN
+3365 NNYLLARRQLNN
-3377 KYKENRPKD
+3377 KYKESKPKD
-3386 AFTIRYKQAIE
+3386 AFVIRYKQAIE
-3397 GLQYPETFETYRESA
+3397 GLQYPETSETYKESA

-3423 KGEFLDELKKAYMD
+3423 KSQFLDELKKAYMD

-3443 FDSFVRTMAY
+3443 FDSFVRTIAY
-3453 GKYDETGVIDGTK
+3453 GKYDETGTIDGTK
-3466 FTEVQIA
+3466 FTEVQVA

-3488 RVKPNEEQAQKWLDE
+3488 RVKPNETQAQEWLDN
-3503 HISYINTV
+3503 HVSYVNTV

-3517 VAMNKMGKVVF
+3517 VAMNKMGKAVF
-3528 DKWYNENHVLNPIT
+3528 DKWYNDNHVLNPIT
-3542 KEYEPLAIWKQM
+3542 KEYEPLAIWRQM
-3554 VVKDE
+3554 IVKDE

-3603 GMNNYQQQLYN
+3603 GMNVYQQKLYN
-3614 EVDNLLNS
+3614 EVDSLLNE

-3797 EIRTTKSDDS
+3797 EIRTAKSEDS

-3838 MRNMVSSKFMMLNVT
+3838 MRNMVSSKFMMLNIT

-3917 IESDMVTERYGKGNN
+3917 IESDMVTERYGKGSN

-3966 VAVNG
+3966 VTVDG

-3993 LRKNNPELVTKYET
+3993 LRKNNPELVSKYET

-4043 EFKATYKED
+4043 EFKTTYKED
-4052 TKEER
+4052 TKEEQK
-4057 TKFENHPSFRESLI
+4057 KFENHPSFRESLI

-4085 TNDDIAAFRN
+4085 TNEDIAAFRN

-4124 LMQFHKHLVPGFQKR
+4124 LMQFHKHLVPGYQKR

-4169 IAMPFKKYYEL
+4169 IIMPFKKYYEL
-4180 NDSNELQAVRT
+4180 NNSNELQAVRT

>member
-1 MRSTGIRQSSE
+1 
-12 RVVSDYSI
+12 VVSDYLI
-20 NIFDSVDNNAIF
+20 NIFDSIDNNAIF
-32 DTVSNYLINNIKY
+32 GIVSNHLINNIKY
-45 MSCTPSNPKLDKL
+45 MSCIPSNPKLDKL
-58 LELTNNDVRKSTEY
+58 LPLTNNDVRKSTEY
-72 LATIEDTSFREWY
+72 LATIEDNSFREWY
-85 QEKTGRDFN
+85 KEKTGRDFN
-94 EESIDAN
+94 DESIDNN

-108 YNNRKT
+108 YNNRET

-119 YVQNVRTSRTGIFG
+119 YVQNVRTSRTGVFG

-159 ALANRK
+159 ALANKK
-165 RKGEKEALKDKAGN
+165 RKGEEGIIKDKAGN
-179 ELSPQAAIKLTMIT
+179 ELSPQAAVKLTMIT

-199 KENDKK
+199 KENDKE
-205 LTQEQKAYVGTIIRN
+205 LTQEQKSYIGTIIRN

-237 NSPEVVSLSKEFGID
+237 NSPEVISLSKEFGID
-252 TNEDFESNDDVKED
+252 TNEDYEVGEDVKED

-273 DDQETIAA
+273 DDQESIAA

-288 LSDQRKD
+288 LADQRKN
-295 IDKNVSKEVKEW
+295 IDKNISKEVKEW

-312 KTNSNSFINEQPDTS
+312 KTNSNAFINEKPDTS

-335 ESATFSSSFK
+335 ESASFDSSFK
-345 ALNNYGNFSSVE
+345 AINNYGNFSSVE
-357 TMVES
+357 AMVES
-362 FHTIAERFKEVSH
+362 FHTIASRFKEVSH

-394 IFTQLKQSIW
+394 IYTQLKQSIW
-404 ERNEVI
+404 ERNEVVYS
-410 QSADG
+410 QDG
-415 SNIVTKNRNTF
+415 SSVVTKNRNTF

-439 DSLIHNPSIMANDI
+439 DSLIHNPSVMTGDVAI
-453 AVLDELKNRLST
+453 LEELKNRLST
-465 LNNSNTNEIQEIS
+465 LNNSNINEIQEITEQVS
-478 EKLAAIFNK
+478 AIFNK
-487 YNFGINRQ
+487 YNFGVDRQ
-495 GVVNYI
+495 GVVNYV
-501 RSFGDSQ
+501 RNFGDNQ
-508 LSNITS
+508 LSNITT
-514 LINDLLEFNKVVAN
+514 LINDLLEFNKVVGK
-528 ASNILKIDNEAQR
+528 ASNLLKIDNEAQR
-541 IYYAGEYSKAKNDEE
+541 IHYAGEYAKTKENEE
-556 YTVVPFDKSQLQY
+556 YVVTPFDKSQLQY

-586 DYQIVDSEFNSI
+586 DYQMVNSEFNSI

-627 DNPTANTELR
+627 DNPTDNKELR
-637 DYLVKFT
+637 DYLIQFT
-644 NIPQYQ
+644 NIPQYR

-664 VIPGLLRLTDT
+664 VVPGLLRLTDT

-727 YEMAKGVKKSKFFT
+727 YEMTNGVKKSKFFT

-755 YKLDYAGLFNTGNY
+755 YKLDIDGLFNKTYKGRTYKGQLTSLPNNGIFVFGSNPLGINGNPNKGTGGAALSAYKYFGVKQGEKMDNKLSDSGKAY
-769 RANYEG
+769 GLTTVNAPKVPKTDNEIRANILKLYD
-775 KMSYYYGNN
+775 YA
-784 KRQDVKSNSTL
+784 RQNPTKDFYIAYTGSSDKSNLNGRTNREL
-795 EAIKR
+795 AELFK
-800 GERTSTTRYESDG
+800 GEIPN
-813 NIDYWKKIKVGD
+813 NII
-825 IVKFENNN
+825 FEEEFNS
-833 GETVLVRII
+833 LVR
-842 SPLKKLD
+842 D
-849 NNIDVDIWSKKEG
+849 NIH
-862 WNKEYFERE
+862 
-871 VRPRLNEAWQFE
+871 
-883 YELINNTYSINH
+883 NTYINH

-923 TTVENGVVTIMSD
+923 TTVENGVVTIVSD

-961 RKGILDGNGRPT
+961 RKSILDANGIPT

-989 LSRYNSETAKSV
+989 LKNYNSETAKTV
-1001 DMNWLFEGGD
+1001 DMNWLFEDGD
-1011 VFSLLYGGKNSE
+1011 VFSLLYGGNNSE

-1029 ENGEYNIRLTGELRN
+1029 ENGEYNIRLTGGLRN

-1058 QESVAKYYSDKEFVD
+1058 QEAIAKYSSDKEFVD

-1142 HLGDITVAPNKTIS
+1142 HLGDIVVSPNKTIS
-1156 IDSSFK
+1156 VDSSFK
-1162 YITLEDIQ
+1162 YITLEDVQ
-1170 SSGKVLDDLKKQ
+1170 SSGGVIADLKKQ
-1182 LDIANVSK
+1182 LKIANVSK
-1190 ETRAFILKQ
+1190 ETEAFILKQ
-1199 FSKDKS
+1199 FAKDKS

-1224 LRGEYDSYKDLI
+1224 LRGEYDNYKDLI
-1236 EALYDETKPIDNVKL
+1236 EALYDESKPIDNVKL

-1262 NFYYDLEIDNDAKL
+1262 NFYYDLEVDNDAKL

-1292 FLGNSELGALAKYMT
+1292 FLGNSELGLLAKYMT

-1329 FWDSHGKFPSKDKL
+1329 FWDSHGKFPSKKKL
-1343 KQFNLDVQTKYKTGW
+1343 EMFTSDIQTKYKTGW

-1384 KLIDNIGNTPEGQS
+1384 KLIDNIGNTPEGQA

-1422 GVSIDARGNV
+1422 GVSIDAKGNV
-1432 VYEEGKVKID
+1432 VYEDGKAKID

-1465 YAEINPETGLPYMPA
+1465 YAEINPETGMPYMPA

-1491 IVNSIFTNRVTR
+1491 IVNSIFTNRITR

-1516 VGITALSGRTD
+1516 IGMTSLSGRTD

-1541 YSLGRK
+1541 YNLGRK
-1547 LTYHKDGSQI
+1547 LTYHKDGNQE

-1563 KWMVKAYN
+1563 KWMVKGYN

-1581 EVTLEDLQNAGL
+1581 EVTIEDLQAAGL

-1607 SIAVMKVVGLLD
+1607 SVAVMKVVGLLD

-1651 AYFDRNGKPH
+1651 AYFDENGKPH
-1661 KVEYIDG
+1661 KVEYIEG
-1668 EDEVST
+1668 EDDAAVE
-1674 YRRYIGYIN
+1674 RRYNNYLFSNLTKENIQDARDIAIGLSQEGLSYADAYKSAITKYAEQ
-1683 SLIDKETRKA
+1683 SGLY
-1693 TNSEFTKEEFKEA
+1693 SKEEFS
-1706 RKAARETVR
+1706 R
-1715 KANEEY
+1715 
-1721 DKFLTDQV
+1721 
-1729 RDLIAETDETWAE
+1729 
-1742 LPREIKDNL
+1742 
-1751 TITFKSKELKFGE
+1751 
-1764 RVDAIVSKM
+1764 
-1773 DFYKSEYANDEYVA
+1773 
-1787 KFAQQYR
+1787 
-1794 NIQSVINEQREFY
+1794 
-1807 QNVKDNAE
+1807 
-1815 QLAIDYADET
+1815 
-1825 RRARLEQTIQARAE
+1825 
-1839 IVGAM
+1839 
-1844 SLEEFSQLT
+1844 LT

-1938 NFASIGNKAKT
+1938 NFASISNKAKT

-1968 EAKDAQAKLR
+1968 EAKDAQSKLR
-1978 KRFRDVTRSG
+1978 KRFRDVTRKG

-2090 RRDMYIRLAKTVGIP
+2090 RRDMYIRLARTVGIP

-2121 LEARGITINEDE
+2121 LEARGVTINEDE
-2133 LLEEGIRVTELREHL
+2133 LLEEGIRITELREHL

-2182 INTNMMVI
+2182 INANMMVI

-2216 NNIARIKKG
+2216 NNITRGKKG
-2225 NPVLKAVTEEG
+2225 EPILKAVTEEG

-2293 PQFRELVSKFDV
+2293 PQFRELVSKFDI

-2323 AQSNFVNTNRFITRS
+2323 AQSGFVNTNRFITKS

-2359 RLYGYTDVVGS
+2359 RLYGYTDIVGS
-2370 FDMSDMSEKNVEA
+2370 FNMSDMSEKNVEA

-2392 VVLIQRYTSDDN
+2392 VALIQRYTSDNN
-2404 LFKNLNVEYKGRRN
+2404 LFKNLNVEYRGLRN
-2418 SYDRISIIDS
+2418 SYDRISIVDS

-2443 HSNNPFVKLTAMDLV
+2443 HSNNPFIKLAAMDLV

-2473 VSKIIPVEL
+2473 ISKIIPVEL

-2487 TGIDSDNGVSIATNI
+2487 TGIDSNNGVSSTTNI
-2502 INDSDKAINSMI
+2502 INDADKAINSMI

-2520 GTYERLSNDD
+2520 GTYERASNDD

-2559 ESNKIVFNRLGV
+2559 ESNKITFNRLGV
-2571 GMLSFKEAQERR
+2571 GMLSFKEAKERG

-2590 NRKYR
+2590 NRRYR
-2595 HYAKTNDNNKV
+2595 HYAKTNDNNKT
-2606 LRLYKLVYDNDVVY
+2606 LRLYKLVYDRDVVY

-2643 MYLPL
+2643 IFLPL
-2648 DILEEVSIRQH
+2648 DILEEVSVNQY
-2659 DPAFISSINIA
+2659 DPAFISSVNIA

-2679 VLPKVFEVGASLL
+2679 VLPKAFEAGANLL

-2707 KGQQIDTSRRYIIAT
+2707 KEQQVDTSRRYIIAV
-2722 TDNQAILDTIE
+2722 TDNQVILDTIE
-2733 FLEAVGIT
+2733 SLEAAGIT
-2741 NYVVAA
+2741 NYVVVA

-2758 INDRNNEDI
+2758 INDRNNTDI
-2767 AAKRLQTAMTKLEAN
+2767 AAMRLQSAMTKLDAN
-2782 EIQLRKKKSDNSES
+2782 EVQLRKKKSDNSES

-2808 TIEDVNVNGIG
+2808 TINDVNVNGVG

-2845 NVYIVTNLGRIT
+2845 EVYIVTNLGRLT
-2857 TKSVSLTPDYMYSK
+2857 TKLVNLTPDYMYSK

-2877 VSQLQFP
+2877 IAQLQFP

-2899 YKFANNNIIRVQT
+2899 DKFANNNIIRVQT
-2912 EDNFINEDILESA
+2912 ESDFINEDILESA
-2925 LIDNDKEI
+2925 LVDNDREI

-2959 FRSFT
+2959 FRSFA

-2971 TATKLNDNLREQALR
+2971 TATKLNDNLREQALK

-2997 DFLFDIHNFFTTYV
+2997 DFLFDIHNFYTTYV
-3011 TNPDGTYKLDENG
+3011 VNSDGTYELDENG
-3024 NKIVQEKWS
+3024 NKIVKEKWS

-3067 SIIEAIQPYN
+3067 AIIEAIQPYD
-3077 IDEAYTVSET
+3077 IDEAHNLSET

-3122 KMYFDNYIT
+3122 KMYFDSYIT
-3131 SLSSDPRVQ
+3131 TLSSDPRVQ

-3186 IEARDKKIAFTSAIS
+3186 IDARNKKIAFTSAIS
-3201 AIIEDAK
+3201 SIIKDAK

-3232 TFTEKLRL
+3232 SFTDKLRS

-3285 QEYYNTNQ
+3285 QEYYNMNQ

-3334 LNEIQSELTEM
+3334 LGEIRGELTEM
-3345 RAVIDVDGNYK
+3345 RATIDVDGNYK

-3365 NNYLLSRRQLNN
+3365 NNYLLARRQLNN
-3377 KYKENRPKD
+3377 KYKESKPKD
-3386 AFTIRYKQAIE
+3386 AFVIRYKQAIE
-3397 GLQYPETFETYRESA
+3397 GLQYPETSETYKESA

-3423 KGEFLDELKKAYMD
+3423 KSQFLDELKKAYMD

-3453 GKYDETGVIDGTK
+3453 GKYDETGTIDGTK
-3466 FTEVQIA
+3466 FTEVQVA

-3488 RVKPNEEQAQKWLDE
+3488 RVKPNETQAQEWLDN
-3503 HISYINTV
+3503 HVSYVNTV

-3517 VAMNKMGKVVF
+3517 VAMNKMGKAVF
-3528 DKWYNENHVLNPIT
+3528 DKWYNDNHVLNPIT
-3542 KEYEPLAIWKQM
+3542 KEYEPLAIWRQM
-3554 VVKDE
+3554 IVKDE

-3603 GMNNYQQQLYN
+3603 GMNVYQQKLYN
-3614 EVDNLLNS
+3614 EVDSLLNE

-3797 EIRTTKSDDS
+3797 EIRTAKSDDS

-3853 GGIANVLYGKTQIQ
+3853 GGIANILYGKTQIQ

-3917 IESDMVTERYGKGNN
+3917 IESDMVTERYGKGSN

-3966 VAVNG
+3966 VTVDG

-3993 LRKNNPELVTKYET
+3993 LRKNNPELVSKYET

-4043 EFKATYKED
+4043 EFKTTYKED
-4052 TKEER
+4052 TKEEQK
-4057 TKFENHPSFRESLI
+4057 KFENHPSFRESLI

-4085 TNDDIAAFRN
+4085 TNEDIAAFRN

-4124 LMQFHKHLVPGFQKR
+4124 LMQFHKHLVPGYQKR

-4169 IAMPFKKYYEL
+4169 IIMPFKKYYEL
-4180 NDSNELQAVRT
+4180 NNSNELQAVRT

-4271 YTPWGIANEGKKLY
+4271 YTPWGLANEGKKLY

-4300 LLEACCSYIITG
+4300 LLEACCNYIITG

-4327 NKLKVNIMKQIPLVN
+4327 NKLKVNIMKQIPLLN
-4342 QIIKHQ
+4342 QINKHQ

-4374 ITDEDEE
+4374 ITGEDEE

>member
-1 MRSTGIRQSSE
+1 
-12 RVVSDYSI
+12 
-20 NIFDSVDNNAIF
+20 
-32 DTVSNYLINNIKY
+32 
-45 MSCTPSNPKLDKL
+45 MSCIPSNPKLDKL
-58 LELTNNDVRKSTEY
+58 LPLTNNDVRKSTEY
-72 LATIEDTSFREWY
+72 LATIEDNSFREWY
-85 QEKTGRDFN
+85 KEKTGRDFN
-94 EESIDAN
+94 DESIDNN

-108 YNNRKT
+108 YNNRET

-119 YVQNVRTSRTGIFG
+119 YVQNVRTSRTGVFG

-159 ALANRK
+159 ALANKK
-165 RKGEKEALKDKAGN
+165 RKGEEGIIKDKAGN
-179 ELSPQAAIKLTMIT
+179 ELSPQAAVKLTMIT

-199 KENDKK
+199 KENDKE
-205 LTQEQKAYVGTIIRN
+205 LTQEQKSYIGTIIRN

-237 NSPEVVSLSKEFGID
+237 NSPEVISLSKEFGID
-252 TNEDFESNDDVKED
+252 TNEDYEVGEDVKED

-273 DDQETIAA
+273 DDQESIAA

-288 LSDQRKD
+288 LADQRKN
-295 IDKNVSKEVKEW
+295 IDKNISKEVKEW

-312 KTNSNSFINEQPDTS
+312 KTNSNAFINEKPDTS

-335 ESATFSSSFK
+335 ESASFDSSFK
-345 ALNNYGNFSSVE
+345 AINNYGNFSSVE
-357 TMVES
+357 AMVES
-362 FHTIAERFKEVSH
+362 FHTIASRFKEVSH

-394 IFTQLKQSIW
+394 IYTQLKQSIW
-404 ERNEVI
+404 ERNEVVYS
-410 QSADG
+410 QDG
-415 SNIVTKNRNTF
+415 SSVVTKNRNTF

-439 DSLIHNPSIMANDI
+439 DSLIHNPSVMTGDVAI
-453 AVLDELKNRLST
+453 LEELKNRLST
-465 LNNSNTNEIQEIS
+465 LNNSNINEIQEITEQVS
-478 EKLAAIFNK
+478 AIFNK
-487 YNFGINRQ
+487 YNFGVDRQ
-495 GVVNYI
+495 GVVNYV
-501 RSFGDSQ
+501 RNFGDNQ
-508 LSNITS
+508 LSNITT
-514 LINDLLEFNKVVAN
+514 LINDLLEFNKVVGK
-528 ASNILKIDNEAQR
+528 ASNLLKIDNEAQR
-541 IYYAGEYSKAKNDEE
+541 IHYAGEYAKTKENEE
-556 YTVVPFDKSQLQY
+556 YVVTPFDKSQLQY

-586 DYQIVDSEFNSI
+586 DYQMVNSEFNSI

-627 DNPTANTELR
+627 DNPTDNKELR
-637 DYLVKFT
+637 DYLIQFT
-644 NIPQYQ
+644 NIPQYR

-664 VIPGLLRLTDT
+664 VVPGLLRLTDT

-727 YEMAKGVKKSKFFT
+727 YEMTNGVKKSKFFT

-755 YKLDYAGLFNTGNY
+755 YKLDIDGLFNKTYKGRTYKGQLTSLPNNGIFVFGSNPLGINGNPNKGTGGAALSAYKYFGVKQGEKMDNKLSDSGKAY
-769 RANYEG
+769 GLTTVNAPKVPKTDNEIRANILKLYD
-775 KMSYYYGNN
+775 YA
-784 KRQDVKSNSTL
+784 RQNPTKDFYIAYTGSSDKSNLNGRTNREL
-795 EAIKR
+795 AELFK
-800 GERTSTTRYESDG
+800 GEIPN
-813 NIDYWKKIKVGD
+813 NII
-825 IVKFENNN
+825 FEEEFNS
-833 GETVLVRII
+833 LVR
-842 SPLKKLD
+842 D
-849 NNIDVDIWSKKEG
+849 NIH
-862 WNKEYFERE
+862 
-871 VRPRLNEAWQFE
+871 
-883 YELINNTYSINH
+883 NTYINH

-923 TTVENGVVTIMSD
+923 TTVENGVVTIVSD

-961 RKGILDGNGRPT
+961 RKSILDANGIPT

-989 LSRYNSETAKSV
+989 LKNYNSETAKTV
-1001 DMNWLFEGGD
+1001 DMNWLFEDGD
-1011 VFSLLYGGKNSE
+1011 VFSLLYGGNNSE

-1029 ENGEYNIRLTGELRN
+1029 ENGEYNIRLTGGLRN

-1058 QESVAKYYSDKEFVD
+1058 QEAIAKYSSDKEFVD

-1142 HLGDITVAPNKTIS
+1142 HLGDIVVSPNKTIS
-1156 IDSSFK
+1156 VDSSFK
-1162 YITLEDIQ
+1162 YITLEDVQ
-1170 SSGKVLDDLKKQ
+1170 SSGGVIADLKKQ
-1182 LDIANVSK
+1182 LKIANVSK
-1190 ETRAFILKQ
+1190 ETEAFILKQ
-1199 FSKDKS
+1199 FAKDKS

-1224 LRGEYDSYKDLI
+1224 LRGEYDNYKDLI
-1236 EALYDETKPIDNVKL
+1236 EALYDESKPIDNVKL

-1262 NFYYDLEIDNDAKL
+1262 NFYYDLEVDNDAKL

-1292 FLGNSELGALAKYMT
+1292 FLGNSELGLLAKYMT

-1329 FWDSHGKFPSKDKL
+1329 FWDSHGKFPSKKKL
-1343 KQFNLDVQTKYKTGW
+1343 EMFTSDIQTKYKTGW

-1384 KLIDNIGNTPEGQS
+1384 KLIDNIGNTPEGQA

-1422 GVSIDARGNV
+1422 GVSIDAKGNV
-1432 VYEEGKVKID
+1432 VYEDGKAKID

-1465 YAEINPETGLPYMPA
+1465 YAEINPETGMPYMPA

-1491 IVNSIFTNRVTR
+1491 IVNSIFTNRITR

-1516 VGITALSGRTD
+1516 IGMTSLSGRTD

-1541 YSLGRK
+1541 YNLGRK
-1547 LTYHKDGSQI
+1547 LTYHKDGNQE

-1563 KWMVKAYN
+1563 KWMVKGYN

-1581 EVTLEDLQNAGL
+1581 EVTIEDLQAAGL

-1607 SIAVMKVVGLLD
+1607 SVAVMKVVGLLD

-1651 AYFDRNGKPH
+1651 AYFDENGKPH
-1661 KVEYIDG
+1661 KVEYIEG
-1668 EDEVST
+1668 EDDAAVE
-1674 YRRYIGYIN
+1674 RRYNNYLFSNLTKENIQDARDIAIGLSQEGLSYADAYKSAITKYAEQ
-1683 SLIDKETRKA
+1683 SGLY
-1693 TNSEFTKEEFKEA
+1693 SKEEFS
-1706 RKAARETVR
+1706 R
-1715 KANEEY
+1715 
-1721 DKFLTDQV
+1721 
-1729 RDLIAETDETWAE
+1729 
-1742 LPREIKDNL
+1742 
-1751 TITFKSKELKFGE
+1751 
-1764 RVDAIVSKM
+1764 
-1773 DFYKSEYANDEYVA
+1773 
-1787 KFAQQYR
+1787 
-1794 NIQSVINEQREFY
+1794 
-1807 QNVKDNAE
+1807 
-1815 QLAIDYADET
+1815 
-1825 RRARLEQTIQARAE
+1825 
-1839 IVGAM
+1839 
-1844 SLEEFSQLT
+1844 LT

-1938 NFASIGNKAKT
+1938 NFASISNKAKT

-1968 EAKDAQAKLR
+1968 EAKDAQSKLR
-1978 KRFRDVTRSG
+1978 KRFRDVTRKG

-2090 RRDMYIRLAKTVGIP
+2090 RRDMYIRLARTVGIP

-2121 LEARGITINEDE
+2121 LEARGVTINEDE
-2133 LLEEGIRVTELREHL
+2133 LLEEGIRITELREHL

-2182 INTNMMVI
+2182 INANMMVI

-2216 NNIARIKKG
+2216 NNITRGKKG
-2225 NPVLKAVTEEG
+2225 EPILKAVTEEG

-2293 PQFRELVSKFDV
+2293 PQFRELVSKFDI

-2323 AQSNFVNTNRFITRS
+2323 AQSGFVNTNRFITKS

-2359 RLYGYTDVVGS
+2359 RLYGYTDIVGS
-2370 FDMSDMSEKNVEA
+2370 FNMSDMSEKNVEA

-2392 VVLIQRYTSDDN
+2392 VALIQRYTSDNN
-2404 LFKNLNVEYKGRRN
+2404 LFKNLNVEYRGLRN
-2418 SYDRISIIDS
+2418 SYDRISIVDS

-2443 HSNNPFVKLTAMDLV
+2443 HSNNPFIKLAAMDLV

-2473 VSKIIPVEL
+2473 ISKIIPVEL

-2487 TGIDSDNGVSIATNI
+2487 TGIDSNNGVSSTTNI
-2502 INDSDKAINSMI
+2502 INDADKAINSMI

-2520 GTYERLSNDD
+2520 GTYERASNDD

-2559 ESNKIVFNRLGV
+2559 ESNKITFNRLGV
-2571 GMLSFKEAQERR
+2571 GMLSFKEAKERG

-2590 NRKYR
+2590 NRRYR
-2595 HYAKTNDNNKV
+2595 HYAKTNDNNKT
-2606 LRLYKLVYDNDVVY
+2606 LRLYKLVYDRDVVY

-2643 MYLPL
+2643 IFLPL
-2648 DILEEVSIRQH
+2648 DILEEVSVNQY
-2659 DPAFISSINIA
+2659 DPAFISSVNIA

-2679 VLPKVFEVGASLL
+2679 VLPKAFEAGANLL

-2707 KGQQIDTSRRYIIAT
+2707 KEQQVDTSRRYIIAV
-2722 TDNQAILDTIE
+2722 TDNQVILDTIE
-2733 FLEAVGIT
+2733 SLEAAGIT
-2741 NYVVAA
+2741 NYVVVA

-2758 INDRNNEDI
+2758 INDRNNTDI
-2767 AAKRLQTAMTKLEAN
+2767 AAMRLQSAMTKLDAN
-2782 EIQLRKKKSDNSES
+2782 EVQLRKKKSDNSES

-2808 TIEDVNVNGIG
+2808 TINDVNVNGVG

-2845 NVYIVTNLGRIT
+2845 EVYIVTNLGRLT
-2857 TKSVSLTPDYMYSK
+2857 TKLVNLTPDYMYSK

-2877 VSQLQFP
+2877 IAQLQFP

-2899 YKFANNNIIRVQT
+2899 DKFANNNIIRVQT
-2912 EDNFINEDILESA
+2912 ESDFINEDILESA
-2925 LIDNDKEI
+2925 LVDNDREI

-2959 FRSFT
+2959 FRSFA

-2971 TATKLNDNLREQALR
+2971 TATKLNDNLREQALK

-2997 DFLFDIHNFFTTYV
+2997 DFLFDIHNFYTTYV
-3011 TNPDGTYKLDENG
+3011 VNSDGTYELDENG
-3024 NKIVQEKWS
+3024 NKIVKEKWS

-3067 SIIEAIQPYN
+3067 AIIEAIQPYD
-3077 IDEAYTVSET
+3077 IDEAHNLSET

-3122 KMYFDNYIT
+3122 KMYFDSYIT
-3131 SLSSDPRVQ
+3131 TLSSDPRVQ

-3186 IEARDKKIAFTSAIS
+3186 IDARNKKIAFTSAIS
-3201 AIIEDAK
+3201 SIIKDAK

-3232 TFTEKLRL
+3232 SFTDKLRS

-3285 QEYYNTNQ
+3285 QEYYNMNQ

-3334 LNEIQSELTEM
+3334 LGEIRGELTEM
-3345 RAVIDVDGNYK
+3345 RATIDVDGNYK

-3365 NNYLLSRRQLNN
+3365 NNYLLARRQLNN
-3377 KYKENRPKD
+3377 KYKESKPKD
-3386 AFTIRYKQAIE
+3386 AFVIRYKQAIE
-3397 GLQYPETFETYRESA
+3397 GLQYPETSETYKESA

-3423 KGEFLDELKKAYMD
+3423 KSQFLDELKKAYMD

-3453 GKYDETGVIDGTK
+3453 GKYDETGTIDGTK
-3466 FTEVQIA
+3466 FTEVQVA

-3488 RVKPNEEQAQKWLDE
+3488 RVKPNETQAQEWLDN
-3503 HISYINTV
+3503 HVSYVNTV

-3517 VAMNKMGKVVF
+3517 VAMNKMGKAVF
-3528 DKWYNENHVLNPIT
+3528 DKWYNDNHVLNPIT
-3542 KEYEPLAIWKQM
+3542 KEYEPLAIWRQM
-3554 VVKDE
+3554 IVKDE

-3603 GMNNYQQQLYN
+3603 GMNVYQQKLYN
-3614 EVDNLLNS
+3614 EVDSLLNE

-3797 EIRTTKSDDS
+3797 EIRTAKSDDS

-3853 GGIANVLYGKTQIQ
+3853 GGIANILYGKTQIQ

-3917 IESDMVTERYGKGNN
+3917 IESDMVTERYGKGSN

-3966 VAVNG
+3966 VTVDG

-3993 LRKNNPELVTKYET
+3993 LRKNNPELVSKYET

-4043 EFKATYKED
+4043 EFKTTYKED
-4052 TKEER
+4052 TKEEQK
-4057 TKFENHPSFRESLI
+4057 KFENHPSFRESLI

-4085 TNDDIAAFRN
+4085 TNEDIAAFRN

-4124 LMQFHKHLVPGFQKR
+4124 LMQFHKHLVPGYQKR

-4169 IAMPFKKYYEL
+4169 IIMPFKKYYEL
-4180 NDSNELQAVRT
+4180 NNSNELQAVRT

-4271 YTPWGIANEGKKLY
+4271 YTPWGLANEGKKLY

-4300 LLEACCSYIITG
+4300 LLEACCNYIITG

-4327 NKLKVNIMKQIPLVN
+4327 NKLKVNIMKQIPLLN
-4342 QIIKHQ
+4342 QINKHQ

-4374 ITDEDEE
+4374 ITGEDEE

>member
-1 MRSTGIRQSSE
+1 
-12 RVVSDYSI
+12 
-20 NIFDSVDNNAIF
+20 
-32 DTVSNYLINNIKY
+32 

-108 YNNRKT
+108 YNNRET

-165 RKGEKEALKDKAGN
+165 RKGEKEVLKDKAGN
-179 ELSPQAAIKLTMIT
+179 ELSPQAAVKLTMIT

-205 LTQEQKAYVGTIIRN
+205 LTQEQKAYIGTIIRN

-237 NSPEVVSLSKEFGID
+237 NSPEVISLSKEFGID
-252 TNEDFESNDDVKED
+252 TNEDYETNDDAKED
-266 SEQNSRQ
+266 SEQGSRQ
-273 DDQETIAA
+273 EDPETIAS

-288 LSDQRKD
+288 LADQRKD

-312 KTNSNSFINEQPDTS
+312 KTNSNSFINEKPDTAS
-327 NNTYSGIA
+327 DTYSGIA
-335 ESATFSSSFK
+335 ESAGFSSAFK

-357 TMVES
+357 AMVES
-362 FHTIAERFKEVSH
+362 FHTIAERFKEMSH

-415 SNIVTKNRNTF
+415 SNVVTKNRNTF

-439 DSLIHNPSIMANDI
+439 DSLVHNPSIMNGDV
-453 AVLDELKNRLST
+453 AVLEELKNRLST

-478 EKLAAIFNK
+478 EELAAIFNK

-574 NNIANRISDRFK
+574 NNIANRISDKFK
-586 DYQIVDSEFNSI
+586 DYQIVNSEFNSI

-627 DNPTANTELR
+627 DNPTANAELR

-727 YEMAKGVKKSKFFT
+727 YEMTKGVKKSKFFT

-755 YKLDYAGLFNTGNY
+755 YKLDYTGLFN
-769 RANYEG
+769 ANG
-775 KMSYYYGNN
+775 
-784 KRQDVKSNSTL
+784 
-795 EAIKR
+795 
-800 GERTSTTRYESDG
+800 
-813 NIDYWKKIKVGD
+813 
-825 IVKFENNN
+825 
-833 GETVLVRII
+833 
-842 SPLKKLD
+842 
-849 NNIDVDIWSKKEG
+849 
-862 WNKEYFERE
+862 
-871 VRPRLNEAWQFE
+871 
-883 YELINNTYSINH
+883 SINH
-895 GHPIYVA
+895 GHPIYVS

-923 TTVENGVVTIMSD
+923 TTVENGVVTIVSD

-961 RKGILDGNGRPT
+961 RKSILDSNGNPT

-989 LSRYNSETAKSV
+989 LSRYNSETAKRV

-1058 QESVAKYYSDKEFVD
+1058 QEAVAKYYSDKEFVD

-1142 HLGDITVAPNKTIS
+1142 HLGDIVVSPNKTIS
-1156 IDSSFK
+1156 VDSSFK
-1162 YITLEDIQ
+1162 YITLEDVQ

-1292 FLGNSELGALAKYMT
+1292 FLGNSELAALAKYMT

-1329 FWDSHGKFPSKDKL
+1329 FWDSHGKFPSKERL

-1422 GVSIDARGNV
+1422 GVEIDAKGNV
-1432 VYEEGKVKID
+1432 VYEGNQAKID
-1442 NNQFIALIKD
+1442 NNQFISLIKD

-1516 VGITALSGRTD
+1516 IGMTELSGRSD

-1571 TYDNEGNLVH
+1571 TYDAEGNLIK
-1581 EVTLEDLQNAGL
+1581 EVTLEDLQSAGL

-1607 SIAVMKVVGLLD
+1607 SVAVMKVVGLLD

-1644 IYGIYHT
+1644 IYGIYHA
-1651 AYFDRNGKPH
+1651 AYFDKEGKPH

-1693 TNSEFTKEEFKEA
+1693 TSSEFTKEEFKEA

-1742 LPREIKDNL
+1742 LPREVKDNL

-1764 RVDAIVSKM
+1764 RVDVIVSKM
-1773 DFYKSEYANDEYVA
+1773 DFYENEYKNNEAIA

-1794 NIQSVINEQREFY
+1794 NIQSIINEQRGFY

-1825 RRARLEQTIQARAE
+1825 RRARLEETINARAE

-1844 SLEEFSQLT
+1844 SLEEFSKLT

-1865 KIVDTFINIM
+1865 KIVDTFIKIM

-1896 KSNIFEGLSETY
+1896 KANIFEGLSETY

-1938 NFASIGNKAKT
+1938 NFASISNKAKT
-1949 IIDGAHGGF
+1949 IVDGAHGGF
-1958 RFVYTYNTEK
+1958 RFTYTYSTEK
-1968 EAKDAQAKLR
+1968 EAKDAQSKLR
-1978 KRFRDVTRSG
+1978 KRFRDVTRKG
-1988 KEVMVDHNQLGW
+1988 KEVTVDHNQLGW

-2053 ETSILFVNQPVITE
+2053 ETSILFINQPVITE

-2090 RRDMYIRLAKTVGIP
+2090 RRDMYIRLARTVGIP

-2116 DVKAM
+2116 DVKKM
-2121 LEARGITINEDE
+2121 LESRGIEINEDE
-2133 LLEEGIRVTELREHL
+2133 LLEEGIKVTELREHL

-2182 INTNMMVI
+2182 INSNMMVI

-2210 ITDIKN
+2210 INDIKKN
-2216 NNIARIKKG
+2216 NVGRIKKG
-2225 NPVLKAVTEEG
+2225 QPVLKAVTEEG
-2236 NKYLIDAIYPKIS
+2236 NKYLIDAIYPKTN

-2254 DINQDDSES
+2254 DINQDELES

-2293 PQFRELVSKFDV
+2293 PQFRELVNKFGI

-2338 DNEFIPSYNLNLI
+2338 DNEFIPSYNINLI
-2351 SSQQNTRA
+2351 SSQQDTRA
-2359 RLYGYTDVVGS
+2359 RLYGYTDIVGS

-2392 VVLIQRYTSDDN
+2392 VALIQRYTSDNN

-2418 SYDRISIIDS
+2418 SYDKITIIDS

-2443 HSNNPFVKLTAMDLV
+2443 HNNNPFIKLATMDLI

-2487 TGIDSDNGVSIATNI
+2487 TGIDSDNGVSSATNI
-2502 INDSDKAINSMI
+2502 INDSDRAINSMI
-2514 QYGSET
+2514 QYGSEI
-2520 GTYERLSNDD
+2520 GTYERASND
-2530 KAIEK
+2530 AATIEK

-2548 DVLTFENKKYK
+2548 DVLVFENKKYK
-2559 ESNKIVFNRLGV
+2559 ESNKITFNRLGV
-2571 GMLSFKEAQERR
+2571 GKLSFKEAQERG
-2583 MITGSED
+2583 MITGSEN
-2590 NRKYR
+2590 NRRYR
-2595 HYAKTNDNNKV
+2595 HYAKTNDNNKT
-2606 LRLYKLVYDNDVVY
+2606 LRLYKLVYYNDTVY

-2643 MYLPL
+2643 MFLPL
-2648 DILEEVSIRQH
+2648 DILEDVSINQY
-2659 DPAFISSINIA
+2659 DAAFISSVNIGIT
-2670 MNSDIRKFV
+2670 SDTRKFM
-2679 VLPKVFEVGASLL
+2679 VLPTVFEKGADTL
-2692 IEEAF
+2692 IEEVF

-2707 KGQQIDTSRRYIIAT
+2707 KEQQINTSRKYIVAI
-2722 TDNQAILDTIE
+2722 TDNNALLETIE
-2733 FLEAVGIT
+2733 SLDAAGVHD
-2741 NYVVAA
+2741 YVVAA
-2747 PNMNYGNIRKL
+2747 PNMNYNNIRRI
-2758 INDRNNEDI
+2758 INERNNADI
-2767 AAKRLQTAMTKLEAN
+2767 AAKRLQAAMTKLDAN
-2782 EIQLRKKKSDNSES
+2782 EVQLRKKKSDNSES

-2857 TKSVSLTPDYMYSK
+2857 TKSVNLAPDYSYSRK
-2871 KVTINS
+2871 TVINS
-2877 VSQLQFP
+2877 VSQLEFP
-2884 RRNAITQVVKENARL
+2884 RRNALTQVVKENARL
-2899 YKFANNNIIRVQT
+2899 DKFANNNIIRVQT
-2912 EDNFINEDILESA
+2912 EENFINEDVLESA
-2925 LIDNDKEI
+2925 LVDNDREI
-2933 NDYISRVIESVERS
+2933 NEYISRVIESVERS

-2959 FRSFT
+2959 FRSFA

-2971 TATKLNDNLREQALR
+2971 TATKLNDNLREQALK

-2997 DFLFDIHNFFTTYV
+2997 DFLFDIHNFYTTYV

-3024 NKIVQEKWS
+3024 NKIVMEKWG

-3067 SIIEAIQPYN
+3067 SIIEAIQPYD
-3077 IDEAYTVSET
+3077 IDEAHNVSET

-3122 KMYFDNYIT
+3122 KMYFDSYIT

-3186 IEARDKKIAFTSAIS
+3186 INARDRKIAFTSAIS

-3208 NNGID
+3208 SNGVN

-3232 TFTEKLRL
+3232 SFTDKLRS
-3240 LKEAVKLAQIEDP
+3240 LKEAVKLAQIDDP

-3279 YVKEMY
+3279 NVKEFY
-3285 QEYYNTNQ
+3285 QDYYDMNQ
-3293 LLNKY
+3293 ILNKY
-3298 PETYVKLMKLLHEEG
+3298 PQTYVKLMKILHEEG

-3326 LTVQNERR
+3326 LTVQNARR
-3334 LNEIQSELTEM
+3334 LEELRSELAEM
-3345 RAVIDVDGNYK
+3345 RATIDMDGNYK
-3356 ENYYEANAV
+3356 ENYQEANAV
-3365 NNYLLSRRQLNN
+3365 NNYLSRRRQLNN
-3377 KYKENRPKD
+3377 KYKESKPKD

-3397 GLQYPETFETYRESA
+3397 GLQYPETSETYRESV

-3423 KGEFLDELKKAYMD
+3423 KGEFLEELKKAYMD
-3437 TRAGNP
+3437 TRLGNP

-3453 GKYDETGVIDGTK
+3453 GKYDSEGVIDGTK
-3466 FTEVQIA
+3466 FTDVQIA

-3488 RVKPNEEQAQKWLDE
+3488 RVKPNEQKAQEWLDN
-3503 HISYINTV
+3503 HVSYINTV

-3517 VAMNKMGKVVF
+3517 VAMNKMGKEVF
-3528 DKWYNENHVLNPIT
+3528 DKWYTDNHVVNPIT
-3542 KEYEPLAIWKQM
+3542 KEYEPLPIWRQM

-3559 ANNMEYSPK
+3559 ANNMEYSAK

-3574 KVKDKYKNP
+3574 KVKDQYKNP

-3614 EVDNLLNS
+3614 EVDSLLNE

-3633 NRGYLPNQAV
+3633 NRGYLPNQAI
-3643 EQPHQGFTDYWQD
+3643 EQPSQGFADYWQD

-3689 SEIKLLPIREK
+3689 SEVKLLPIREQ
-3700 QEGETTDEYLAYV
+3700 QEGETKEEYLTYV

-3775 IKRNPNDKLM
+3775 IKRNPNNKLM

-3822 NEFEMDEGTR
+3822 NEFEMDEGIR

-3838 MRNMVSSKFMMLNVT
+3838 MRNMVSSKFMMLNIT

-3917 IESDMVTERYGKGNN
+3917 IESDMVTERYGKGSN

-3946 AGEHYMQNATLLAML
+3946 AGEHYMQNTTLLAML
-3961 HSHRV
+3961 HSYRV
-3966 VAVNG
+3966 VNVDG
-3971 KNKVMSFE
+3971 KNKIMSFE
-3979 QFAMG
+3979 QYAMN

-3993 LRKNNPELVTKYET
+3993 LRKNSPELVSKYET
-4007 FRDKVLESY
+4007 FKDKVLESY
-4016 IEKERYVKFKA
+4016 VEKERYVKFKA

-4035 SVPKEIRE
+4035 SVPKDLRQ
-4043 EFKATYKED
+4043 EFKTTYKED

-4057 TKFENHPSFRESLI
+4057 IKFEQHPSFRESLI
-4071 LKNGVATLKPDSGL
+4071 LKNGVATLKKDSGL

-4095 KVISVNHQIHGIYD
+4095 KVISVNHQMHGIYD
-4109 KIGANQLQQSWWGAL
+4109 KIGANQLQQLWWGAL

-4229 AITKAVALFVVGKLM
+4229 GITKAVALFVVGKLM

-4258 LYSADRLMSETIQ
+4258 LYSADRLMSEIIQ
-4271 YTPWGIANEGKKLY
+4271 YTPWGLANEGKKLY

-4292 SIASDNLK
+4292 SIAQDNLR
-4300 LLEACCSYIITG
+4300 LLGALCSYIITG

-4319 NSGTYSGE
+4319 NSGE
-4327 NKLKVNIMKQIPLVN
+4327 NKLVVNFFKQVPLVN
-4342 QIIKHQ
+4342 QIIKHE

>member
-1 MRSTGIRQSSE
+1 M
-12 RVVSDYSI
+12 
-20 NIFDSVDNNAIF
+20 NLFDSVDNNAIF
-32 DTVSNYLINNIKY
+32 DTVSNNLINNIKC
-45 MSCTPSNPKLDKL
+45 MSCIPSNPKLDKL
-58 LELTNNDVRKSTEY
+58 LPLTNNDVRKSTEY
-72 LATIEDTSFREWY
+72 LATIEDNSFRDWY
-85 QEKTGRDFN
+85 KEKTGRDFN
-94 EESIDAN
+94 DENIDTN

-108 YNNRKT
+108 YNNRET
-114 INTQD
+114 INTKD
-119 YVQNVRTSRTGIFG
+119 YVQNVRTSRTGVFG

-139 DHAINILS
+139 DHAINILA

-159 ALANRK
+159 ALANKK
-165 RKGEKEALKDKAGN
+165 RKGESEVIKDKAGN
-179 ELSPQAAIKLTMIT
+179 ELSPQSAIKLTMIT

-252 TNEDFESNDDVKED
+252 TNEDYEASDDVKED

-327 NNTYSGIA
+327 NNTYSGMA

-345 ALNNYGNFSSVE
+345 AINNYGNFSSVE
-357 TMVES
+357 AMVES
-362 FHTIAERFKEVSH
+362 FHTIAARFKEVSH

-387 NVQIRNK
+387 NVQMRNK

-404 ERNEVI
+404 ERNEVVYS
-410 QSADG
+410 QDG
-415 SNIVTKNRNTF
+415 SNVVTKNRNTF

-465 LNNSNTNEIQEIS
+465 LKNSNTNEIQEIT
-478 EKLAAIFNK
+478 EQIAAIFNK

-495 GVVNYI
+495 GVVNYV
-501 RSFGDSQ
+501 RNFGDNQ
-508 LSNITS
+508 LSNIS
-514 LINDLLEFNKVVAN
+514 SIVDDLLEFNKVVGKATN
-528 ASNILKIDNEAQR
+528 LLKIDNEAQR
-541 IYYAGEYSKAKNDEE
+541 IYYASEYAKTKENEE
-556 YTVVPFDKSQLQY
+556 YVVVPFDKSQLQY

-574 NNIANRISDRFK
+574 NNIANRISNRFK

-627 DNPTANTELR
+627 DNPVSNTELR
-637 DYLVKFT
+637 DYLVKFA
-644 NIPQYQ
+644 NIPQYK

-664 VIPGLLRLTDT
+664 IVPGLLRLTDT

-727 YEMAKGVKKSKFFT
+727 YEMTKGVKKSKFFT

-755 YKLDYAGLFNTGNY
+755 YKLDYTGLFN
-769 RANYEG
+769 ANG
-775 KMSYYYGNN
+775 
-784 KRQDVKSNSTL
+784 
-795 EAIKR
+795 
-800 GERTSTTRYESDG
+800 
-813 NIDYWKKIKVGD
+813 
-825 IVKFENNN
+825 
-833 GETVLVRII
+833 
-842 SPLKKLD
+842 
-849 NNIDVDIWSKKEG
+849 
-862 WNKEYFERE
+862 
-871 VRPRLNEAWQFE
+871 
-883 YELINNTYSINH
+883 SINH

-923 TTVENGVVTIMSD
+923 TTVENGVVTIVSD

-961 RKGILDGNGRPT
+961 RKGILDSNGVPT

-978 FRSLLIDKVKN
+978 FRSLLIDKVNKIDN
-989 LSRYNSETAKSV
+989 YKYSSSEIAKRV
-1001 DMNWLFEGGD
+1001 DMNWLFEGGN

-1029 ENGEYNIRLTGELRN
+1029 ENGEYNIRLTGGLRN

-1058 QESVAKYYSDKEFVD
+1058 QEAVAKYSSNKEFVD
-1073 KYKNASQESFNS
+1073 RYKNASQESFNA

-1162 YITLEDIQ
+1162 YITLEDVQ

-1292 FLGNSELGALAKYMT
+1292 FLGNSELAALAKYMT

-1329 FWDSHGKFPSKDKL
+1329 FWDSHGKFPSKERL

-1422 GVSIDARGNV
+1422 GVEIDAKGNV
-1432 VYEEGKVKID
+1432 VYEGNQAKID
-1442 NNQFIALIKD
+1442 NNQFISLIKD

-1516 VGITALSGRTD
+1516 IGMTELSGRSD
-1527 LRDLMQSKVEEKHG
+1527 LRDLMQSRVEEKHG

-1547 LTYHKDGSQI
+1547 LTYHKDGNQI

-1571 TYDNEGNLVH
+1571 TYDAEGNLIK
-1581 EVTLEDLQNAGL
+1581 EVTLEDLQSAGL

-1607 SIAVMKVVGLLD
+1607 SVAVMKVVGLLD

-1651 AYFDRNGKPH
+1651 ATFDKNGKPQ
-1661 KVEYIDG
+1661 KVEYIEG
-1668 EDEVST
+1668 EDDAAVN
-1674 YRRYIGYIN
+1674 RRYNNYLFNNLSRENIQDARDIA
-1683 SLIDKETRKA
+1683 IDLSQEGLSYAEAYESAITKYAEQGGLY
-1693 TNSEFTKEEFKEA
+1693 SKEEF
-1706 RKAARETVR
+1706 
-1715 KANEEY
+1715 
-1721 DKFLTDQV
+1721 
-1729 RDLIAETDETWAE
+1729 
-1742 LPREIKDNL
+1742 
-1751 TITFKSKELKFGE
+1751 SK
-1764 RVDAIVSKM
+1764 
-1773 DFYKSEYANDEYVA
+1773 
-1787 KFAQQYR
+1787 
-1794 NIQSVINEQREFY
+1794 
-1807 QNVKDNAE
+1807 
-1815 QLAIDYADET
+1815 
-1825 RRARLEQTIQARAE
+1825 
-1839 IVGAM
+1839 
-1844 SLEEFSQLT
+1844 LT

-1865 KIVDTFINIM
+1865 KIVDTFIKIM

-1896 KSNIFEGLSETY
+1896 KANIFEGLSETY

-2392 VVLIQRYTSDDN
+2392 VALIQRYTSDNN

-2418 SYDRISIIDS
+2418 SYDRITIVDS

-2443 HSNNPFVKLTAMDLV
+2443 HNNNPFIKLATMDLI

-2487 TGIDSDNGVSIATNI
+2487 TGIDSDNGVSSATNI
-2502 INDSDKAINSMI
+2502 INDSDRAINSMI

-2520 GTYERLSNDD
+2520 GTYERASND
-2530 KAIEK
+2530 AATIEK

-2548 DVLTFENKKYK
+2548 DVLVFENKKYK
-2559 ESNKIVFNRLGV
+2559 ESNKITFNRLGV
-2571 GMLSFKEAQERR
+2571 GRLSFKEAQERG
-2583 MITGSED
+2583 MITGSEN

-2648 DILEEVSIRQH
+2648 DILEDVSINQY
-2659 DPAFISSINIA
+2659 DAAFINSINIA

-2707 KGQQIDTSRRYIIAT
+2707 KEQQVDTSRRYIIAS
-2722 TDNQAILDTIE
+2722 TDNQVILDTIE
-2733 FLEAVGIT
+2733 SLEAAGIT
-2741 NYVVAA
+2741 NYVVVA
-2747 PNMNYGNIRKL
+2747 PNMNYGNIRRF
-2758 INDRNNEDI
+2758 INERNNSDI
-2767 AAKRLQTAMTKLEAN
+2767 AARRLQSAMTKLEAN
-2782 EIQLRKKKSDNSES
+2782 EVQLRKKKSDNSES

-2808 TIEDVNVNGIG
+2808 TINDVNVNGVG

-2845 NVYIVTNLGRIT
+2845 EVYIVTNLGRLT
-2857 TKSVSLTPDYMYSK
+2857 SKSVSLTPDYMYSK

-2877 VSQLQFP
+2877 IAQLQFP

-2899 YKFANNNIIRVQT
+2899 DKFANNNIIRVQT
-2912 EDNFINEDILESA
+2912 ESDFINEDILESA
-2925 LIDNDKEI
+2925 LVDNDREI

-2959 FRSFT
+2959 FRSFA

-3024 NKIVQEKWS
+3024 NKIVQEKWG

-3122 KMYFDNYIT
+3122 KMYFDSYIT

-3232 TFTEKLRL
+3232 TFTEKLRS

-3326 LTVQNERR
+3326 LTVQNEKR

-3345 RAVIDVDGNYK
+3345 RAVIDIDGNYK

-3397 GLQYPETFETYRESA
+3397 GLQYPETSETYRESA

-4191 LQGIAKGYADFV
+4191 LQGIAKGYVDFV

>member
-1 MRSTGIRQSSE
+1 
-12 RVVSDYSI
+12 
-20 NIFDSVDNNAIF
+20 
-32 DTVSNYLINNIKY
+32 

-108 YNNRKT
+108 YNNRET

-119 YVQNVRTSRTGIFG
+119 YVQNVRTSRTGVFG

-165 RKGEKEALKDKAGN
+165 RKGEKEVLKDKAGN
-179 ELSPQAAIKLTMIT
+179 ELSPQATVKLTMIT

-205 LTQEQKAYVGTIIRN
+205 LTQEQKAYIGTIIRN

-237 NSPEVVSLSKEFGID
+237 NSPEVISLSKEFGID
-252 TNEDFESNDDVKED
+252 TNEDYETNDDAKED
-266 SEQNSRQ
+266 SEQGSRQ
-273 DDQETIAA
+273 EDPETIAS

-288 LSDQRKD
+288 LADQRKD

-312 KTNSNSFINEQPDTS
+312 KTNSNSFINEKPDTAS
-327 NNTYSGIA
+327 DTYSGIA
-335 ESATFSSSFK
+335 ESAGFSSSFK

-357 TMVES
+357 AMVES

-415 SNIVTKNRNTF
+415 SNVVTKNRNTF

-439 DSLIHNPSIMANDI
+439 DSLVHNPSIMNGDV
-453 AVLDELKNRLST
+453 AVLEELKNKLST

-478 EKLAAIFNK
+478 EELAAIFNK

-556 YTVVPFDKSQLQY
+556 YVVVPFDKSQLQY
-569 KGGYA
+569 KSGYA
-574 NNIANRISDRFK
+574 NNIANRISDKFK

-627 DNPTANTELR
+627 DNPTANAELR
-637 DYLVKFT
+637 DYLIKFT

-755 YKLDYAGLFNTGNY
+755 YKLDYTGLFNTN
-769 RANYEG
+769 
-775 KMSYYYGNN
+775 
-784 KRQDVKSNSTL
+784 
-795 EAIKR
+795 
-800 GERTSTTRYESDG
+800 
-813 NIDYWKKIKVGD
+813 GD
-825 IVKFENNN
+825 IY
-833 GETVLVRII
+833 R
-842 SPLKKLD
+842 
-849 NNIDVDIWSKKEG
+849 
-862 WNKEYFERE
+862 
-871 VRPRLNEAWQFE
+871 
-883 YELINNTYSINH
+883 

-923 TTVENGVVTIMSD
+923 TTVENGVVTIVSD

-1029 ENGEYNIRLTGELRN
+1029 ENGEYNIRLTGGLRN

-1058 QESVAKYYSDKEFVD
+1058 QEAIAKYSSDKEFVD

-1112 KDSRDTIKRN
+1112 KDFRDTIKRN

-1142 HLGDITVAPNKTIS
+1142 HLGDIVVSPNKTIS
-1156 IDSSFK
+1156 VDSSFK
-1162 YITLEDIQ
+1162 YITLEDVQ
-1170 SSGKVLDDLKKQ
+1170 SSGGVIADLKKQ
-1182 LDIANVSK
+1182 LKIANVSK
-1190 ETRAFILKQ
+1190 ETEAFILKQ
-1199 FSKDKS
+1199 FAKDKS

-1236 EALYDETKPIDNVKL
+1236 EALYDESKPIDNVKL

-1262 NFYYDLEIDNDAKL
+1262 NFYYDLEVDNDAKL

-1292 FLGNSELGALAKYMT
+1292 FLGNSELGLLAKYMT

-1329 FWDSHGKFPSKDKL
+1329 FWDSHGKFPSKERL
-1343 KQFNLDVQTKYKTGW
+1343 KQFNLDIQTKYKTGW

-1422 GVSIDARGNV
+1422 GVEIDAKGNV
-1432 VYEEGKVKID
+1432 VYEGNQAKID
-1442 NNQFIALIKD
+1442 NNQFISLIKD

-1516 VGITALSGRTD
+1516 IGMTELSGRSD
-1527 LRDLMQSKVEEKHG
+1527 LRDLMQSRVEEKHG

-1651 AYFDRNGKPH
+1651 ATFDKNGKPQ
-1661 KVEYIDG
+1661 KVEYIEG
-1668 EDEVST
+1668 EDDAAVN
-1674 YRRYIGYIN
+1674 RRYNNYLFNNLSRENIQDARDIA
-1683 SLIDKETRKA
+1683 IDLSQEGLSYAEAYESAITKYAEQGGLY
-1693 TNSEFTKEEFKEA
+1693 SKEEF
-1706 RKAARETVR
+1706 
-1715 KANEEY
+1715 
-1721 DKFLTDQV
+1721 
-1729 RDLIAETDETWAE
+1729 
-1742 LPREIKDNL
+1742 
-1751 TITFKSKELKFGE
+1751 SK
-1764 RVDAIVSKM
+1764 
-1773 DFYKSEYANDEYVA
+1773 
-1787 KFAQQYR
+1787 
-1794 NIQSVINEQREFY
+1794 
-1807 QNVKDNAE
+1807 
-1815 QLAIDYADET
+1815 
-1825 RRARLEQTIQARAE
+1825 
-1839 IVGAM
+1839 
-1844 SLEEFSQLT
+1844 LT

-1865 KIVDTFINIM
+1865 KIVDTFIKIM

-1896 KSNIFEGLSETY
+1896 KANIFEGLSETY

-1938 NFASIGNKAKT
+1938 NFASISNKAKT
-1949 IIDGAHGGF
+1949 IVDGAHGGF
-1958 RFVYTYNTEK
+1958 RFTYTYSTEK
-1968 EAKDAQAKLR
+1968 EAKDTQSKLR
-1978 KRFRDVTRSG
+1978 KRFRDVTRKG
-1988 KEVMVDHNQLGW
+1988 KEVTVDHNQLGW

-2053 ETSILFVNQPVITE
+2053 ETSILFINQPVITE
-2067 LIARQNANDN
+2067 LIARQNVNDN

-2090 RRDMYIRLAKTVGIP
+2090 RRDMYIRLARTVGIP

-2116 DVKAM
+2116 DVKKM
-2121 LEARGITINEDE
+2121 LESRGIEINEDE
-2133 LLEEGIRVTELREHL
+2133 LLEEGIKVTELREHL

-2182 INTNMMVI
+2182 INSNMMVI

-2210 ITDIKN
+2210 INDIKEN
-2216 NNIARIKKG
+2216 NVGRIKKG
-2225 NPVLKAVTEEG
+2225 QPVLKAVTEEG
-2236 NKYLIDAIYPKIS
+2236 NKYLIDAIYPKTN

-2254 DINQDDSES
+2254 DINQDELES

-2293 PQFRELVSKFDV
+2293 PQFRELVNKFGI

-2323 AQSNFVNTNRFITRS
+2323 AQSNFVNTNRFITKS
-2338 DNEFIPSYNLNLI
+2338 DNEFIPSYNINLI
-2351 SSQQNTRA
+2351 SSQQDTRA
-2359 RLYGYTDVVGS
+2359 RLYGYTDIVGS

-2392 VVLIQRYTSDDN
+2392 VVLIQRYTSDNN

-2473 VSKIIPVEL
+2473 ISKIIPVEL

-2487 TGIDSDNGVSIATNI
+2487 TGIDSDNGVSTATNI

-2571 GMLSFKEAQERR
+2571 GMLSFKEAKERG

-2590 NRKYR
+2590 NRRYR
-2595 HYAKTNDNNKV
+2595 HYAKTNDNNKT
-2606 LRLYKLVYDNDVVY
+2606 LRLYKLIYDRDVVY

-2643 MYLPL
+2643 IFLPL
-2648 DILEEVSIRQH
+2648 NILEDVSINQY
-2659 DPAFISSINIA
+2659 DAAFISSVNIGIT
-2670 MNSDIRKFV
+2670 SDTRKFM
-2679 VLPKVFEVGASLL
+2679 VLPTVFERRADTL
-2692 IEEAF
+2692 IEEVF

-2707 KGQQIDTSRRYIIAT
+2707 KEQQIDTSRKYIVAI
-2722 TDNQAILDTIE
+2722 TDNNALLETIE
-2733 FLEAVGIT
+2733 SLDAAGVHD
-2741 NYVVAA
+2741 YVVAA
-2747 PNMNYGNIRKL
+2747 PNMNYNNIRRI
-2758 INDRNNEDI
+2758 INERNNADI
-2767 AAKRLQTAMTKLEAN
+2767 AAKRLQAAMTKLDAN
-2782 EIQLRKKKSDNSES
+2782 EVQLRKKKSDNSES

-2808 TIEDVNVNGIG
+2808 TINDVNINGIG

-2826 VVDNTGFRA
+2826 VIDNTGFRPN
-2835 GGYFRYEKEG
+2835 GYFRYEKEG

-2857 TKSVSLTPDYMYSK
+2857 TKSVNLTPDYSYSK
-2871 KVTINS
+2871 KTVINS
-2877 VSQLQFP
+2877 VSQLEFP
-2884 RRNAITQVVKENARL
+2884 RRNALTQVVKENARL
-2899 YKFANNNIIRVQT
+2899 DKFANNNIIRVQT
-2912 EDNFINEDILESA
+2912 EENFINEDVLESA
-2925 LIDNDKEI
+2925 LVDNDREI
-2933 NDYISRVIESVERS
+2933 NEYISRVIESVERS

-2959 FRSFT
+2959 FRSFA

-2971 TATKLNDNLREQALR
+2971 TATKLNDNLREQALK

-2997 DFLFDIHNFFTTYV
+2997 DFLFDIHNFYTTYV
-3011 TNPDGTYKLDENG
+3011 TNSDGTYQLDENG
-3024 NKIVQEKWS
+3024 NKIVKEKWS

-3067 SIIEAIQPYN
+3067 SIIEAIQPYD
-3077 IDEAYTVSET
+3077 IDEAHSVSET

-3122 KMYFDNYIT
+3122 KMYFDSYIT

-3186 IEARDKKIAFTSAIS
+3186 ISARDKKIAFTTAIS
-3201 AIIEDAK
+3201 TIIEDAK
-3208 NNGID
+3208 NNGIN

-3232 TFTEKLRL
+3232 SFTDKLRS
-3240 LKEAVKLAQIEDP
+3240 LKEAVKLAQIDDS

-3279 YVKEMY
+3279 YNKEFY
-3285 QEYYNTNQ
+3285 QDYYDMNQ
-3293 LLNKY
+3293 ILNKY
-3298 PETYVKLMKLLHEEG
+3298 PQTYVKLMKILHEEG
-3313 DILSTMIDNDYST
+3313 DILSTMIYNDYST
-3326 LTVQNERR
+3326 LTVQNARR
-3334 LNEIQSELTEM
+3334 LEELRDELAEM
-3345 RAVIDVDGNYK
+3345 RATIDMDGNYK
-3356 ENYYEANAV
+3356 ENYQEANAV
-3365 NNYLLSRRQLNN
+3365 NNYLSRRRQLNN
-3377 KYKENRPKD
+3377 KYKESKPKD

-3397 GLQYPETFETYRESA
+3397 GLQYPETSETYRESV

-3437 TRAGNP
+3437 TRLGNP

-3453 GKYDETGVIDGTK
+3453 GKYDSEGVIDGTK
-3466 FTEVQIA
+3466 FTDVQIA

-3488 RVKPNEEQAQKWLDE
+3488 RVKPNEQKAQEWLDN
-3503 HISYINTV
+3503 HVSYINTV

-3517 VAMNKMGKVVF
+3517 VAMNKMGKEIF
-3528 DKWYNENHVLNPIT
+3528 DKWYIDNHVVNPIT
-3542 KEYEPLAIWKQM
+3542 KEYEPLPIWRQM

-3559 ANNMEYSPK
+3559 ANNMEYSAK

-3574 KVKDKYKNP
+3574 KVKEQYKNP

-3614 EVDNLLNS
+3614 EVDSLLNE
-3622 LVKDKRSRAYI
+3622 LVKDKRSRTYI
-3633 NRGYLPNQAV
+3633 NRGYLPNQAI
-3643 EQPHQGFTDYWQD
+3643 EQPSQGFADYWQD

-3689 SEIKLLPIREK
+3689 SEVKLLPIREQ
-3700 QEGETTDEYLAYV
+3700 QEGETKEEYLTYV

-3838 MRNMVSSKFMMLNVT
+3838 MRNMVSSKFMMLNIT

-3889 QNIGSYLADAYNET
+3889 QNVGSYLADAYNET

-3917 IESDMVTERYGKGNN
+3917 IESDMVTERYGKGSN

-3946 AGEHYMQNATLLAML
+3946 AGEHYMQNTTLLAML

-3966 VAVNG
+3966 VNVNG
-3971 KNKVMSFE
+3971 KNKIMSFE
-3979 QFAMG
+3979 QYAMN

-3993 LRKNNPELVTKYET
+3993 LRKNNPELVSKYET
-4007 FRDKVLESY
+4007 FKDKVLESY
-4016 IEKERYVKFKA
+4016 VEKERYVKFKA

-4035 SVPKEIRE
+4035 SIPKELRQ
-4043 EFKATYKED
+4043 EFKTTYKED

-4057 TKFENHPSFRESLI
+4057 IKFEQHPSFRESLI
-4071 LKNGVATLKPDSGL
+4071 LKNGVATLKKDSGL

-4124 LMQFHKHLVPGFQKR
+4124 LMQFHKHLVPGYQKR

-4300 LLEACCSYIITG
+4300 LLEACCSYIVTG

-4362 PFSGLGQVVANM
+4362 PFSGLGQIVANM

>member
-1 MRSTGIRQSSE
+1 
-12 RVVSDYSI
+12 
-20 NIFDSVDNNAIF
+20 
-32 DTVSNYLINNIKY
+32 
-45 MSCTPSNPKLDKL
+45 MSCIPSNPKLDKL
-58 LELTNNDVRKSTEY
+58 LPLTNNDVRKSTEY
-72 LATIEDTSFREWY
+72 LAIIEDDSFRDWY
-85 QEKTGRDFN
+85 KEKTGRDFN
-94 EESIDAN
+94 DESIDNN

-108 YNNRKT
+108 YNNRET

-119 YVQNVRTSRTGIFG
+119 YVQNVRTSRTGVFG

-159 ALANRK
+159 ALANKK
-165 RKGEKEALKDKAGN
+165 RKGEEGIIKDKAGN
-179 ELSPQAAIKLTMIT
+179 ELSPQAAVKLTMIT

-199 KENDKK
+199 KENDKE
-205 LTQEQKAYVGTIIRN
+205 LTQEQKSYIGTIIRN

-237 NSPEVVSLSKEFGID
+237 NSPEVISLSKEFGID
-252 TNEDFESNDDVKED
+252 TNEDYEAGEDVKED

-273 DDQETIAA
+273 DDQESIAA

-288 LSDQRKD
+288 LADQRKN

-312 KTNSNSFINEQPDTS
+312 KTNSNAFINEKPDTS

-335 ESATFSSSFK
+335 ESAGFDSSFK
-345 ALNNYGNFSSVE
+345 AINNYGNFSSVE
-357 TMVES
+357 AMVES
-362 FHTIAERFKEVSH
+362 FHTIASRFKEVSH

-394 IFTQLKQSIW
+394 IYTQLKQSIW
-404 ERNEVI
+404 ERNEVVYS
-410 QSADG
+410 QDG
-415 SNIVTKNRNTF
+415 SSVVTKNRNTF

-439 DSLIHNPSIMANDI
+439 DSLIHNPSVMTEDV
-453 AVLDELKNRLST
+453 AVLEELKNRLST
-465 LNNSNTNEIQEIS
+465 LNNSNTNEIQEITEQVS
-478 EKLAAIFNK
+478 AIFNK
-487 YNFGINRQ
+487 YNFGVDRQ
-495 GVVNYI
+495 GVVNYV
-501 RSFGDSQ
+501 RNFGDNQ
-508 LSNITS
+508 LSNITT
-514 LINDLLEFNKVVAN
+514 LINDLLEFNKVVGK
-528 ASNILKIDNEAQR
+528 ASNLLKIDNEAQR
-541 IYYAGEYSKAKNDEE
+541 IYYAGEYAKTKENEE
-556 YTVVPFDKSQLQY
+556 YVVTPFDKSQLQY

-586 DYQIVDSEFNSI
+586 DYQIVNSEFNSI

-627 DNPTANTELR
+627 DNPTDNKELR
-637 DYLVKFT
+637 DYLIQFT

-664 VIPGLLRLTDT
+664 VVPGLLRLTDT

-727 YEMAKGVKKSKFFT
+727 YEMTKGVKKSKFFT

-755 YKLDYAGLFNTGNY
+755 YKLDIDGLFNKTYKGRTYKGQLTSLPNNGIFVFGSNPLGINGNPSKGTGGAALSAYKYFGVKQGEKMDNKLSDSGKAYGLTTVNAPKVPKTDNEIRANILKLYDYARQNPTKDFYIAYTGN
-769 RANYEG
+769 AN
-775 KMSYYYGNN
+775 
-784 KRQDVKSNSTL
+784 KSNLNGRTNREL
-795 EAIKR
+795 AELFK
-800 GERTSTTRYESDG
+800 GEIPN
-813 NIDYWKKIKVGD
+813 NII
-825 IVKFENNN
+825 FEEEFNS
-833 GETVLVRII
+833 LVR
-842 SPLKKLD
+842 D
-849 NNIDVDIWSKKEG
+849 NIH
-862 WNKEYFERE
+862 
-871 VRPRLNEAWQFE
+871 
-883 YELINNTYSINH
+883 NTYINH

-923 TTVENGVVTIMSD
+923 TTVENGVVTIVSD

-961 RKGILDGNGRPT
+961 RKSILDRNGNPT

-989 LSRYNSETAKSV
+989 LNKYNSETAKRV
-1001 DMNWLFEGGD
+1001 DMNWLFEEGN

-1029 ENGEYNIRLTGELRN
+1029 ENGEYNIRLTGGLRN

-1058 QESVAKYYSDKEFVD
+1058 QEAIAKYSSDKEFVD

-1162 YITLEDIQ
+1162 YITLEDVQ

-1329 FWDSHGKFPSKDKL
+1329 FWDSHGKFPSKERL
-1343 KQFNLDVQTKYKTGW
+1343 KQFNLDIQTKYKTGW

-1384 KLIDNIGNTPEGQS
+1384 KLIDNIDNTPEGQA

-1422 GVSIDARGNV
+1422 GVSIDAKGNV
-1432 VYEEGKVKID
+1432 VYEDGKAKID

-1465 YAEINPETGLPYMPA
+1465 YAEINPKTGMPYMPA

-1491 IVNSIFTNRVTR
+1491 IVNSIFTNRITR

-1516 VGITALSGRTD
+1516 IGMTSLSGRTD

-1541 YSLGRK
+1541 YNLGRK
-1547 LTYHKDGSQI
+1547 LTYHKDGNQE

-1563 KWMVKAYN
+1563 KWMVKGYN

-1581 EVTLEDLQNAGL
+1581 EVTIEDLQAAGL

-1607 SIAVMKVVGLLD
+1607 SVAVMKVVGLLD

-1651 AYFDRNGKPH
+1651 AYFDENGKPH
-1661 KVEYIDG
+1661 KVEYIEG
-1668 EDEVST
+1668 EDDAAVE
-1674 YRRYIGYIN
+1674 RRYNNYLFSNLTKENIQDVRDIA
-1683 SLIDKETRKA
+1683 IDLSQEGLSYADAYESAITKYAEQTGLY
-1693 TNSEFTKEEFKEA
+1693 SKEEFS
-1706 RKAARETVR
+1706 R
-1715 KANEEY
+1715 
-1721 DKFLTDQV
+1721 
-1729 RDLIAETDETWAE
+1729 
-1742 LPREIKDNL
+1742 
-1751 TITFKSKELKFGE
+1751 
-1764 RVDAIVSKM
+1764 
-1773 DFYKSEYANDEYVA
+1773 
-1787 KFAQQYR
+1787 
-1794 NIQSVINEQREFY
+1794 
-1807 QNVKDNAE
+1807 
-1815 QLAIDYADET
+1815 
-1825 RRARLEQTIQARAE
+1825 
-1839 IVGAM
+1839 
-1844 SLEEFSQLT
+1844 LT

-1938 NFASIGNKAKT
+1938 NFASISNKAKT

-1968 EAKDAQAKLR
+1968 EAKDAQSKLR
-1978 KRFRDVTRSG
+1978 KRFRDVTRKG

-2090 RRDMYIRLAKTVGIP
+2090 RRDMYIRLAKAVGIP

-2121 LEARGITINEDE
+2121 LEARGVTINEDE
-2133 LLEEGIRVTELREHL
+2133 LLEEGIRITELREHL
-2148 KDDVESTSYNN
+2148 KDDVENTSNIN
-2159 TDNLIYQIK
+2159 ADNLIYQIK

-2182 INTNMMVI
+2182 INANMMVI

-2216 NNIARIKKG
+2216 GNITRGKRGEPI
-2225 NPVLKAVTEEG
+2225 LKAVTEEG

-2293 PQFRELVSKFDV
+2293 PQFRELVSKFDI

-2323 AQSNFVNTNRFITRS
+2323 AQSSFVNTNRFITKS

-2359 RLYGYTDVVGS
+2359 RLYGYTDIVGS
-2370 FDMSDMSEKNVEA
+2370 FNMSDMSEKNVEA

-2392 VVLIQRYTSDDN
+2392 VALIQRYTSDNN
-2404 LFKNLNVEYKGRRN
+2404 LFKNLNVEYRGLRN
-2418 SYDRISIIDS
+2418 SYDRISIVDS

-2438 FRNAW
+2438 FRNSW
-2443 HSNNPFVKLTAMDLV
+2443 HSNNPFIKLAAMDLV

-2473 VSKIIPVEL
+2473 ISKIIPVEL

-2487 TGIDSDNGVSIATNI
+2487 TGIDSNNGVSSATNI
-2502 INDSDKAINSMI
+2502 INDADRAINSMI

-2520 GTYERLSNDD
+2520 GTYERASNDD

-2559 ESNKIVFNRLGV
+2559 ESNKITFNRLGV
-2571 GMLSFKEAQERR
+2571 GMLSFKEAKERG

-2590 NRKYR
+2590 NRRYR
-2595 HYAKTNDNNKV
+2595 HYAKTNDNNKT
-2606 LRLYKLVYDNDVVY
+2606 LRLYKLVYDRDVVY

-2643 MYLPL
+2643 IFLPL
-2648 DILEEVSIRQH
+2648 DILEEVSVNQY
-2659 DPAFISSINIA
+2659 DPAFISSVNIA

-2679 VLPKVFEVGASLL
+2679 VLPKAFEAGANLL

-2707 KGQQIDTSRRYIIAT
+2707 KEQQVDTSRRYIIAS
-2722 TDNQAILDTIE
+2722 TDNQVILDTIE
-2733 FLEAVGIT
+2733 SLEAAGIT
-2741 NYVVAA
+2741 NYVVVA
-2747 PNMNYGNIRKL
+2747 PNMNYGNIRRF
-2758 INDRNNEDI
+2758 INERNNSDI
-2767 AAKRLQTAMTKLEAN
+2767 AARRLQSAMTKLEAN

-2808 TIEDVNVNGIG
+2808 TINDVNVNGVG

-2845 NVYIVTNLGRIT
+2845 EVYIVTNLGRLT
-2857 TKSVSLTPDYMYSK
+2857 SKSVSLTPDYMYSK

-2877 VSQLQFP
+2877 IAQLQFP

-2899 YKFANNNIIRVQT
+2899 DKFANNNIIRVQT
-2912 EDNFINEDILESA
+2912 ESDFINEDILESA
-2925 LIDNDKEI
+2925 LVDNDREI

-2959 FRSFT
+2959 FRSFA

-2971 TATKLNDNLREQALR
+2971 TATKLNDNLREQALK

-2997 DFLFDIHNFFTTYV
+2997 DFLFDIHNFYTTYV
-3011 TNPDGTYKLDENG
+3011 VNSDGTYELDENG
-3024 NKIVQEKWS
+3024 NKIVKEKWS

-3067 SIIEAIQPYN
+3067 SIIEAIQPYD
-3077 IDEAYTVSET
+3077 IDEAHNVSET

-3122 KMYFDNYIT
+3122 KMYFDSYIT
-3131 SLSSDPRVQ
+3131 TLSSDPRVQ

-3175 KQMMNQLRASE
+3175 KQMMNQLRTSE

-3232 TFTEKLRL
+3232 TFTDKLRS

-3334 LNEIQSELTEM
+3334 LGEIRGELTEM
-3345 RAVIDVDGNYK
+3345 RATIDVDGNYK

-3365 NNYLLSRRQLNN
+3365 NNYLLARRQLNN
-3377 KYKENRPKD
+3377 KYKESKPKD
-3386 AFTIRYKQAIE
+3386 AFVIRYKQAIE
-3397 GLQYPETFETYRESA
+3397 GLQYPETSETYKESA

-3423 KGEFLDELKKAYMD
+3423 KSQFLDELKKAYMD

-3453 GKYDETGVIDGTK
+3453 GKYDETGTIDGTK
-3466 FTEVQIA
+3466 FTEVQVA

-3488 RVKPNEEQAQKWLDE
+3488 RVKPNETQAQEWLDN
-3503 HISYINTV
+3503 HVSYVNTV

-3517 VAMNKMGKVVF
+3517 VAMNKMGKAVF
-3528 DKWYNENHVLNPIT
+3528 DKWYNDNHVLNPIT
-3542 KEYEPLAIWKQM
+3542 KEYEPLAIWRQM
-3554 VVKDE
+3554 IVKDE

-3603 GMNNYQQQLYN
+3603 GMNVYQQKLYN
-3614 EVDNLLNS
+3614 EVDSLLNE

-3797 EIRTTKSDDS
+3797 EIRTAKSEDS

-3838 MRNMVSSKFMMLNVT
+3838 MRNMVSSKFMMLNIT

-3917 IESDMVTERYGKGNN
+3917 IESDMVTERYGKGSN

-3966 VAVNG
+3966 VTVDG

-3993 LRKNNPELVTKYET
+3993 LRKNNPELVSKYET

-4043 EFKATYKED
+4043 EFKTTYKED
-4052 TKEER
+4052 TKEEQK
-4057 TKFENHPSFRESLI
+4057 KFENHPSFRESLI

-4085 TNDDIAAFRN
+4085 TNEDIAAFRN

-4124 LMQFHKHLVPGFQKR
+4124 LMQFHKHLVPGYQKR

-4169 IAMPFKKYYEL
+4169 IIMPFKKYYEL
-4180 NDSNELQAVRT
+4180 NNSNELQAVRT

-4271 YTPWGIANEGKKLY
+4271 YTPWGLANEGKKLY

>member
-1 MRSTGIRQSSE
+1 
-12 RVVSDYSI
+12 
-20 NIFDSVDNNAIF
+20 
-32 DTVSNYLINNIKY
+32 

-108 YNNRKT
+108 YNNRET

-119 YVQNVRTSRTGIFG
+119 YVQNVRTSRTGVFG

-165 RKGEKEALKDKAGN
+165 RKGEKEVLKDKAGN
-179 ELSPQAAIKLTMIT
+179 ELSPQAAVKLTMIT

-205 LTQEQKAYVGTIIRN
+205 LTQEQKTYIGTIIRN

-237 NSPEVVSLSKEFGID
+237 NSPEVISLSKEFGID
-252 TNEDFESNDDVKED
+252 TNEDYETNDDAKEG
-266 SEQNSRQ
+266 SEQDGRQ
-273 DDQETIAA
+273 EDPETIAS

-288 LSDQRKD
+288 LADQRKD

-312 KTNSNSFINEQPDTS
+312 KTNSNSFINEKPDTAS
-327 NNTYSGIA
+327 DTYSGIA
-335 ESATFSSSFK
+335 ESAGFSSSFK

-357 TMVES
+357 AMVES
-362 FHTIAERFKEVSH
+362 FHTIAERFEEVSH

-415 SNIVTKNRNTF
+415 SNVVTKNRNTF
-426 PKLNLQNKILNSF
+426 PKLNLQNKVLNSF
-439 DSLIHNPSIMANDI
+439 DSLVHNPSIMNGDV
-453 AVLDELKNRLST
+453 AVLEELKNKLST

-478 EKLAAIFNK
+478 EELAAIFNK

-556 YTVVPFDKSQLQY
+556 YVVVPFDKSQLQY

-627 DNPTANTELR
+627 DNPTANAELR

-727 YEMAKGVKKSKFFT
+727 YEMARGVKKSKFFT

-755 YKLDYAGLFNTGNY
+755 YKLDYTGLFNTN
-769 RANYEG
+769 
-775 KMSYYYGNN
+775 
-784 KRQDVKSNSTL
+784 
-795 EAIKR
+795 
-800 GERTSTTRYESDG
+800 
-813 NIDYWKKIKVGD
+813 GD
-825 IVKFENNN
+825 IY
-833 GETVLVRII
+833 R
-842 SPLKKLD
+842 
-849 NNIDVDIWSKKEG
+849 
-862 WNKEYFERE
+862 
-871 VRPRLNEAWQFE
+871 
-883 YELINNTYSINH
+883 

-923 TTVENGVVTIMSD
+923 TTVENGVVTIVSD

-961 RKGILDGNGRPT
+961 RKSILDSNGNPT

-989 LSRYNSETAKSV
+989 LSRYNSETAKRV
-1001 DMNWLFEGGD
+1001 DMNWLFEEGD

-1029 ENGEYNIRLTGELRN
+1029 ENGEYNIRLTGGLRN

-1058 QESVAKYYSDKEFVD
+1058 QEAIAKYSSDKEFVD

-1162 YITLEDIQ
+1162 YITLEDVQ

-1329 FWDSHGKFPSKDKL
+1329 FWDSHGKFPSKERL
-1343 KQFNLDVQTKYKTGW
+1343 KQFNLDIQTKYKTGW

-1372 DGENKAGLQIVK
+1372 HGENKAGLQIVK

-1422 GVSIDARGNV
+1422 GVEIDAKGNV
-1432 VYEEGKVKID
+1432 VYEGNQAKID
-1442 NNQFIALIKD
+1442 NNQFISLIKD

-1516 VGITALSGRTD
+1516 IGMTELSGRSD
-1527 LRDLMQSKVEEKHG
+1527 LRDLMQSRVEEKHG

-1571 TYDNEGNLVH
+1571 TYDAEGNLVN
-1581 EVTLEDLQNAGL
+1581 EVTLEDLQSAGL

-1607 SIAVMKVVGLLD
+1607 SVAVMKVVGLLD

-1651 AYFDRNGKPH
+1651 ATFDKNGKPQ
-1661 KVEYIDG
+1661 KVEYIEG
-1668 EDEVST
+1668 EDDAAVD
-1674 YRRYIGYIN
+1674 RRYNNYLFNNLSKENIQDARDIA
-1683 SLIDKETRKA
+1683 IDLSQEGLSYAEAYESAITKYAEQGGLY
-1693 TNSEFTKEEFKEA
+1693 SKEEF
-1706 RKAARETVR
+1706 
-1715 KANEEY
+1715 
-1721 DKFLTDQV
+1721 
-1729 RDLIAETDETWAE
+1729 
-1742 LPREIKDNL
+1742 
-1751 TITFKSKELKFGE
+1751 SK
-1764 RVDAIVSKM
+1764 
-1773 DFYKSEYANDEYVA
+1773 
-1787 KFAQQYR
+1787 
-1794 NIQSVINEQREFY
+1794 
-1807 QNVKDNAE
+1807 
-1815 QLAIDYADET
+1815 
-1825 RRARLEQTIQARAE
+1825 
-1839 IVGAM
+1839 
-1844 SLEEFSQLT
+1844 LT

-1865 KIVDTFINIM
+1865 KIVDTFIKIM

-1896 KSNIFEGLSETY
+1896 KANIFEGLSETY

-1938 NFASIGNKAKT
+1938 NFASISNKAKT
-1949 IIDGAHGGF
+1949 IVDGAHGGF
-1958 RFVYTYNTEK
+1958 RFTYTYSTEK
-1968 EAKDAQAKLR
+1968 EAKDAQSKLR
-1978 KRFRDVTRSG
+1978 KRFRDVTRKG
-1988 KEVMVDHNQLGW
+1988 KEVTVDHNQLGW

-2053 ETSILFVNQPVITE
+2053 ETSILFINQPVITE

-2090 RRDMYIRLAKTVGIP
+2090 RRDMYVRLARTVGIP

-2116 DVKAM
+2116 DVKKM
-2121 LEARGITINEDE
+2121 LESRGIEINEDE
-2133 LLEEGIRVTELREHL
+2133 LLEEGIKVTELREHL

-2182 INTNMMVI
+2182 INSNMMVI

-2210 ITDIKN
+2210 INDIKEN
-2216 NNIARIKKG
+2216 NVGRIKKG
-2225 NPVLKAVTEEG
+2225 QPVLKAVTEEG
-2236 NKYLIDAIYPKIS
+2236 NKYLIDAIYPKTN

-2254 DINQDDSES
+2254 DINQDELES
-2263 AYPSL
+2263 VYPSL

-2293 PQFRELVSKFDV
+2293 PQFRELVSKFGI

-2351 SSQQNTRA
+2351 SSQQDTRA
-2359 RLYGYTDVVGS
+2359 RLYGYTGIVGS

-2392 VVLIQRYTSDDN
+2392 VALIQRYTSDNN

-2418 SYDRISIIDS
+2418 SYDKITIIDS

-2443 HSNNPFVKLTAMDLV
+2443 HNNNPFIKLATMDLI

-2487 TGIDSDNGVSIATNI
+2487 TGIDSDNGVSSATNI
-2502 INDSDKAINSMI
+2502 INDSDRAINSMI
-2514 QYGSET
+2514 QYGSEI
-2520 GTYERLSNDD
+2520 GTYERASND
-2530 KAIEK
+2530 AATIEK

-2548 DVLTFENKKYK
+2548 DVLVFENKKYK
-2559 ESNKIVFNRLGV
+2559 ESNKITFNRLGV
-2571 GMLSFKEAQERR
+2571 GELSFKEAQERG
-2583 MITGSED
+2583 MITGSEN
-2590 NRKYR
+2590 NRRYR
-2595 HYAKTNDNNKV
+2595 HYAKTNDNNKT
-2606 LRLYKLVYDNDVVY
+2606 LRLYKLVYYNDTVY

-2643 MYLPL
+2643 MFLPL
-2648 DILEEVSIRQH
+2648 DILEDVSINQY
-2659 DPAFISSINIA
+2659 DAAFISSVNIGIT
-2670 MNSDIRKFV
+2670 SDTRKFI
-2679 VLPKVFEVGASLL
+2679 VLPTVFEKGADTL
-2692 IEEAF
+2692 IEEVF

-2707 KGQQIDTSRRYIIAT
+2707 KEQQIDTSRKYIVAII
-2722 TDNQAILDTIE
+2722 DNNALLETIE
-2733 FLEAVGIT
+2733 SLDAAGVH

-2747 PNMNYGNIRKL
+2747 PNMNYNNIRRI
-2758 INDRNNEDI
+2758 INERNNADI
-2767 AAKRLQTAMTKLEAN
+2767 AAKRLQAAMTKLDAN
-2782 EIQLRKKKSDNSES
+2782 EVQLRKKKPDNSES

-2808 TIEDVNVNGIG
+2808 TINDVNVNGIG

-2826 VVDNTGFRA
+2826 VIDNTGFRPN
-2835 GGYFRYEKEG
+2835 GYFRYEKEG

-2857 TKSVSLTPDYMYSK
+2857 TKSVNLAPDYSYSRK
-2871 KVTINS
+2871 TIINS
-2877 VSQLQFP
+2877 VSQLEFP
-2884 RRNAITQVVKENARL
+2884 RRNALTQVVKENSRL
-2899 YKFANNNIIRVQT
+2899 DKFANNNIIRVQT
-2912 EDNFINEDILESA
+2912 EENFINEDVLESA
-2925 LIDNDKEI
+2925 LVDNDREI
-2933 NDYISRVIESVERS
+2933 NEYISRVIESVERS

-2959 FRSFT
+2959 FRSFA

-2971 TATKLNDNLREQALR
+2971 TATKLNDNLREQALK

-2997 DFLFDIHNFFTTYV
+2997 DFLFDIHNFYTTYV

-3024 NKIVQEKWS
+3024 NKIVMEKWG

-3067 SIIEAIQPYN
+3067 SIIEAIQPYD
-3077 IDEAYTVSET
+3077 IDKAHNVSET

-3122 KMYFDNYIT
+3122 KMYFDSYIT

-3186 IEARDKKIAFTSAIS
+3186 ISARDKKIAFTTAIS
-3201 AIIEDAK
+3201 TIIEDAK
-3208 NNGID
+3208 NNGIN

-3232 TFTEKLRL
+3232 SFTDKLRS
-3240 LKEAVKLAQIEDP
+3240 LKEAVKLAQIDDP

-3279 YVKEMY
+3279 YNKKFY
-3285 QEYYNTNQ
+3285 QDYYNMNQ
-3293 LLNKY
+3293 ILNKY
-3298 PETYVKLMKLLHEEG
+3298 PQTYVKLMKILHEEG

-3326 LTVQNERR
+3326 LTVQNARR
-3334 LNEIQSELTEM
+3334 LEELRHELAEM
-3345 RAVIDVDGNYK
+3345 RATIDMDGNYK
-3356 ENYYEANAV
+3356 ENYQEANAV
-3365 NNYLLSRRQLNN
+3365 NNYLSRRRQLNN
-3377 KYKENRPKD
+3377 KYKESKPKD

-3397 GLQYPETFETYRESA
+3397 GLQYPETSETYRESV

-3437 TRAGNP
+3437 TRLGNP

-3453 GKYDETGVIDGTK
+3453 GKYDSEGVIDGTK
-3466 FTEVQIA
+3466 FTDVQIA

-3488 RVKPNEEQAQKWLDE
+3488 RVKPNEQKAQEWLDN
-3503 HISYINTV
+3503 HVSYINTV

-3517 VAMNKMGKVVF
+3517 VAMNKMGKEVF
-3528 DKWYNENHVLNPIT
+3528 DKWYIDNHVVNPIT
-3542 KEYEPLAIWKQM
+3542 KEYEPLPIWRQM

-3559 ANNMEYSPK
+3559 ANNMEYSAK

-3574 KVKDKYKNP
+3574 KVKEQYKNP

-3588 KLQPSTN
+3588 KLQPSIN

-3614 EVDNLLNS
+3614 EVDSLLNE
-3622 LVKDKRSRAYI
+3622 LVKDKRSRTYI

-3643 EQPHQGFTDYWQD
+3643 EQPSQGFTDYWQD
-3656 FKRSHGWYDTPNK
+3656 FKRSHGWYNTPNK

-3689 SEIKLLPIREK
+3689 SEVKLLPIREQ
-3700 QEGETTDEYLAYV
+3700 QEGETKEEYLTYV

-3838 MRNMVSSKFMMLNVT
+3838 MRNMVSSKFMMLNIT

-3889 QNIGSYLADAYNET
+3889 QNVGSYLADAYNET

-3917 IESDMVTERYGKGNN
+3917 IESDMVTERYGKGSN

-3946 AGEHYMQNATLLAML
+3946 AGEHYMQNTTLLAML

-3966 VAVNG
+3966 VNVDG
-3971 KNKVMSFE
+3971 KNKIMSFE
-3979 QFAMG
+3979 QYAMN

-3993 LRKNNPELVTKYET
+3993 LRKNSPELVSKYET
-4007 FRDKVLESY
+4007 FKDKVLESY
-4016 IEKERYVKFKA
+4016 VEKERYVKFKA

-4035 SVPKEIRE
+4035 SIPKELRQ
-4043 EFKATYKED
+4043 EFKTTYKED

-4057 TKFENHPSFRESLI
+4057 IKFEQHPSFRESLI
-4071 LKNGVATLKPDSGL
+4071 LKNGVATLKKDSGL

-4124 LMQFHKHLVPGFQKR
+4124 LMQFHKHLVPGYQKR

-4271 YTPWGIANEGKKLY
+4271 YTPWGMINEGQKLY

-4300 LLEACCSYIITG
+4300 LLEACCSYIVTG

-4327 NKLKVNIMKQIPLVN
+4327 NKLKVNIMKQIPLLN
-4342 QIIKHQ
+4342 QINKHQ

-4362 PFSGLGQVVANM
+4362 PFSGLGQIVANM

>member
-1 MRSTGIRQSSE
+1 
-12 RVVSDYSI
+12 
-20 NIFDSVDNNAIF
+20 
-32 DTVSNYLINNIKY
+32 

-85 QEKTGRDFN
+85 KEKTGRDFN
-94 EESIDAN
+94 DESIDSN

-108 YNNRKT
+108 YNNRET

-165 RKGEKEALKDKAGN
+165 RKGEKEVLKDKAGN
-179 ELSPQAAIKLTMIT
+179 ELSPQAAVKLTMIT

-205 LTQEQKAYVGTIIRN
+205 LTQEQKTYIGTIIRN

-237 NSPEVVSLSKEFGID
+237 NSPEVISLSKEFGID
-252 TNEDFESNDDVKED
+252 TNEDYETNDDAKEG
-266 SEQNSRQ
+266 SEQDSRQ
-273 DDQETIAA
+273 EDPETIAS

-288 LSDQRKD
+288 LADQRKD

-312 KTNSNSFINEQPDTS
+312 KTNSNSFINEKPDTAS
-327 NNTYSGIA
+327 DTYSGIA
-335 ESATFSSSFK
+335 ESAGFSSSFK

-357 TMVES
+357 AMVES

-415 SNIVTKNRNTF
+415 SNVVTKNRNTF

-439 DSLIHNPSIMANDI
+439 DSLVHNPSIMNGDV
-453 AVLDELKNRLST
+453 AVLEELKNRLST
-465 LNNSNTNEIQEIS
+465 LNNSDTNEVQEIS

-495 GVVNYI
+495 GVINYI
-501 RSFGDSQ
+501 RSFGDSK

-514 LINDLLEFNKVVAN
+514 LVNDLLEFNKVVAN

-556 YTVVPFDKSQLQY
+556 YVVVPFDKSQLQY

-627 DNPTANTELR
+627 DNPAANTELR

-755 YKLDYAGLFNTGNY
+755 YKLDYTGLFN
-769 RANYEG
+769 ANG
-775 KMSYYYGNN
+775 
-784 KRQDVKSNSTL
+784 
-795 EAIKR
+795 
-800 GERTSTTRYESDG
+800 
-813 NIDYWKKIKVGD
+813 
-825 IVKFENNN
+825 
-833 GETVLVRII
+833 
-842 SPLKKLD
+842 
-849 NNIDVDIWSKKEG
+849 
-862 WNKEYFERE
+862 
-871 VRPRLNEAWQFE
+871 
-883 YELINNTYSINH
+883 SINH

-923 TTVENGVVTIMSD
+923 TTVENGVVTIVSD

-961 RKGILDGNGRPT
+961 RKGILDGNGKPT

-989 LSRYNSETAKSV
+989 LSRYNSETAKNV

-1044 SVYNYIDNYINYRI
+1044 SVYNYIDSYINYRI
-1058 QESVAKYYSDKEFVD
+1058 QEAITKYSSDKEFVD
-1073 KYKNASQESFNS
+1073 KYKNASQESFNA

-1156 IDSSFK
+1156 VDSSFK
-1162 YITLEDIQ
+1162 YITLEDVQ

-1329 FWDSHGKFPSKDKL
+1329 FWDSHGKFPSKEKL

-1384 KLIDNIGNTPEGQS
+1384 KLIDNIGNTSEGQS

-1422 GVSIDARGNV
+1422 GVEIDAKGNV
-1432 VYEEGKVKID
+1432 VYEGNQAKID
-1442 NNQFIALIKD
+1442 NNKFISLIKD

-1516 VGITALSGRTD
+1516 IGMTELSGRSD
-1527 LRDLMQSKVEEKHG
+1527 LRDLMQSRVEEKHG

-1571 TYDNEGNLVH
+1571 TYDSEGNLVN
-1581 EVTLEDLQNAGL
+1581 EVTLEDLQSAGL

-1607 SIAVMKVVGLLD
+1607 SVAVMKVVGLLD

-1651 AYFDRNGKPH
+1651 ATFDKNGKPQ
-1661 KVEYIDG
+1661 KVEYIEG
-1668 EDEVST
+1668 EDDAAVN
-1674 YRRYIGYIN
+1674 RRYNNYLFNNLSKENIQDARDIA
-1683 SLIDKETRKA
+1683 IDLSQEGLSYAEAYESAITKYAEQGGLY
-1693 TNSEFTKEEFKEA
+1693 SKEEF
-1706 RKAARETVR
+1706 
-1715 KANEEY
+1715 
-1721 DKFLTDQV
+1721 
-1729 RDLIAETDETWAE
+1729 
-1742 LPREIKDNL
+1742 
-1751 TITFKSKELKFGE
+1751 SK
-1764 RVDAIVSKM
+1764 
-1773 DFYKSEYANDEYVA
+1773 
-1787 KFAQQYR
+1787 
-1794 NIQSVINEQREFY
+1794 
-1807 QNVKDNAE
+1807 
-1815 QLAIDYADET
+1815 
-1825 RRARLEQTIQARAE
+1825 
-1839 IVGAM
+1839 
-1844 SLEEFSQLT
+1844 LT

-1865 KIVDTFINIM
+1865 KIVDTFIKIM

-1896 KSNIFEGLSETY
+1896 KANIFEGLSETY

-1938 NFASIGNKAKT
+1938 NFASISNKAKT

-1958 RFVYTYNTEK
+1958 RFTYTYSTEK
-1968 EAKDAQAKLR
+1968 EAKDVQSKLR
-1978 KRFRDVTRSG
+1978 KRFRDVTRKG
-1988 KEVMVDHNQLGW
+1988 KEVTVDHNQLGW

-2053 ETSILFVNQPVITE
+2053 ETSILFINQPVITE

-2105 ANSITKKTRLK
+2105 TNSITKKTRLK
-2116 DVKAM
+2116 DVKKM
-2121 LEARGITINEDE
+2121 LESRGIEINEDE
-2133 LLEEGIRVTELREHL
+2133 LLEEGIKVTELREHL
-2148 KDDVESTSYNN
+2148 KDDVENVNSTN

-2182 INTNMMVI
+2182 INSNMMVI

-2210 ITDIKN
+2210 INDIKEN
-2216 NNIARIKKG
+2216 NVGRIKKG
-2225 NPVLKAVTEEG
+2225 QPVLKAVTEEG
-2236 NKYLIDAIYPKIS
+2236 NKYLIDAIYPKTN

-2254 DINQDDSES
+2254 DINQDELES

-2293 PQFRELVSKFDV
+2293 PQFRELVNKFGI

-2338 DNEFIPSYNLNLI
+2338 DNEFIPSYNINLI
-2351 SSQQNTRA
+2351 SSQQDTRA
-2359 RLYGYTDVVGS
+2359 RLYGYTDIVGS

-2392 VVLIQRYTSDDN
+2392 VALIQRYTSDNN

-2418 SYDRISIIDS
+2418 SYDKITIIDS

-2443 HSNNPFVKLTAMDLV
+2443 HNNNPFIKLATMDLI

-2487 TGIDSDNGVSIATNI
+2487 TGIDSDNGVSSATNI
-2502 INDSDKAINSMI
+2502 INDSDRAINSMI

-2520 GTYERLSNDD
+2520 GTYERASND
-2530 KAIEK
+2530 AATIEK

-2548 DVLTFENKKYK
+2548 DVLVFENKKYK
-2559 ESNKIVFNRLGV
+2559 ESNKITFNRLGV
-2571 GMLSFKEAQERR
+2571 GELSFKEAQERG
-2583 MITGSED
+2583 MITGSEN
-2590 NRKYR
+2590 NRRYR
-2595 HYAKTNDNNKV
+2595 HYAKTNDNNKT
-2606 LRLYKLVYDNDVVY
+2606 LRLYKLVYYNDTVY

-2643 MYLPL
+2643 MFLPL
-2648 DILEEVSIRQH
+2648 DILEDVSINQY
-2659 DPAFISSINIA
+2659 DAAFISSVNIGIT
-2670 MNSDIRKFV
+2670 SDTRKFM
-2679 VLPKVFEVGASLL
+2679 VLPTVFEKGANTL
-2692 IEEAF
+2692 IEEVF

-2707 KGQQIDTSRRYIIAT
+2707 KEQQIDTSRKYIVAI
-2722 TDNQAILDTIE
+2722 TDNNALLETIE
-2733 FLEAVGIT
+2733 SLDAAGVHD
-2741 NYVVAA
+2741 YVVAA
-2747 PNMNYGNIRKL
+2747 PNMNYNNIRRI
-2758 INDRNNEDI
+2758 INERNNADI
-2767 AAKRLQTAMTKLEAN
+2767 AAKRLQAAMTKLDAN
-2782 EIQLRKKKSDNSES
+2782 EVQLRKKKPDNSES

-2808 TIEDVNVNGIG
+2808 TINDVNVNGIG

-2826 VVDNTGFRA
+2826 VIDNTGFRPN
-2835 GGYFRYEKEG
+2835 GYFRYEKEG

-2857 TKSVSLTPDYMYSK
+2857 TKSVNLAPDYSYSRK
-2871 KVTINS
+2871 TVINS
-2877 VSQLQFP
+2877 ISQLEFP
-2884 RRNAITQVVKENARL
+2884 RRNALTQVVKENARL
-2899 YKFANNNIIRVQT
+2899 DKFANNNIIRVQT

-2959 FRSFT
+2959 FRSFA

-2971 TATKLNDNLREQALR
+2971 TATKLNDNLREQALK

-2997 DFLFDIHNFFTTYV
+2997 DFLFDIHNFYTTYV

-3024 NKIVQEKWS
+3024 NKIVMEKWG

-3067 SIIEAIQPYN
+3067 SIIEAIQPYD
-3077 IDEAYTVSET
+3077 IDEAHSVSET

-3122 KMYFDNYIT
+3122 KMYFDSYIT

-3175 KQMMNQLRASE
+3175 KQMMNQLRASK
-3186 IEARDKKIAFTSAIS
+3186 INARDRKIAFTSAIS

-3208 NNGID
+3208 SNGVN

-3232 TFTEKLRL
+3232 SFTDKLRS
-3240 LKEAVKLAQIEDP
+3240 LKEAVKLAQIDDP

-3279 YVKEMY
+3279 NVKEFY
-3285 QEYYNTNQ
+3285 QDYYDMNQ
-3293 LLNKY
+3293 ILNKY
-3298 PETYVKLMKLLHEEG
+3298 PQTYVKLMKILHEEG

-3326 LTVQNERR
+3326 LTVQNARR
-3334 LNEIQSELTEM
+3334 LEELRSELAEM
-3345 RAVIDVDGNYK
+3345 RATIDMDGNYK
-3356 ENYYEANAV
+3356 ENYQEANAV
-3365 NNYLLSRRQLNN
+3365 NNYLSRRRQLNN
-3377 KYKENRPKD
+3377 KYKESKPKD

-3397 GLQYPETFETYRESA
+3397 GLQYPETSETYRESV

-3423 KGEFLDELKKAYMD
+3423 KGEFLEELKKAYMD
-3437 TRAGNP
+3437 TRLGNP

-3453 GKYDETGVIDGTK
+3453 GKYDSEGVIDGTK
-3466 FTEVQIA
+3466 FTDVQIA

-3488 RVKPNEEQAQKWLDE
+3488 RVKPNEQKAQEWLDN
-3503 HISYINTV
+3503 HVSYINTV

-3517 VAMNKMGKVVF
+3517 VAMNKMGKKVF
-3528 DKWYNENHVLNPIT
+3528 DKWYTDNHVVNPIT
-3542 KEYEPLAIWKQM
+3542 KEYEPLPIWRQM

-3559 ANNMEYSPK
+3559 ANNMEYSAK

-3574 KVKDKYKNP
+3574 KVKDQYKNP

-3614 EVDNLLNS
+3614 EVDSLLNE

-3689 SEIKLLPIREK
+3689 SEVKLLPIREQ
-3700 QEGETTDEYLAYV
+3700 QEGETKEEYLTYV

-3889 QNIGSYLADAYNET
+3889 QNVGSYLADAYNET
-3903 TNNETNAVIRLFNV
+3903 TNNETNAIIRLFNV

-4109 KIGANQLQQSWWGAL
+4109 KIGANRLQQSWWGAL
-4124 LMQFHKHLVPGFQKR
+4124 LMQFHKHLVPGYQKR
-4139 FGYRLGHFDGI
+4139 FSYRLGHFDGI

-4300 LLEACCSYIITG
+4300 LLEACCSYIVTG

-4362 PFSGLGQVVANM
+4362 PFSGLGQVVASM

>member
-1 MRSTGIRQSSE
+1 MNLF
-12 RVVSDYSI
+12 DSI
-20 NIFDSVDNNAIF
+20 DNNVIFDN
-32 DTVSNYLINNIKY
+32 VSNNLINNIKC
-45 MSCTPSNPKLDKL
+45 MSCIPSNPKLDKL
-58 LELTNNDVRKSTEY
+58 LPLTNNDVRKSTEY
-72 LATIEDTSFREWY
+72 LATIEDNSFRDWY
-85 QEKTGRDFN
+85 KEKTGRDFN
-94 EESIDAN
+94 DENIDTN
-101 TVNAIIA
+101 IVNAIIA
-108 YNNRKT
+108 YNNRET
-114 INTQD
+114 INTKD
-119 YVQNVRTSRTGIFG
+119 YVQNVRTSRTGVFG

-139 DHAINILS
+139 DHAINILA

-159 ALANRK
+159 ALANKK
-165 RKGEKEALKDKAGN
+165 RKGESEVIKDKAGN

-252 TNEDFESNDDVKED
+252 TNEDYEASDDVKED

-312 KTNSNSFINEQPDTS
+312 KTNSNSFINEQPDAS
-327 NNTYSGIA
+327 NNTYSGMA

-345 ALNNYGNFSSVE
+345 AINNYGNFSSVE
-357 TMVES
+357 AMVES
-362 FHTIAERFKEVSH
+362 FHTIAARFKEVSH

-387 NVQIRNK
+387 NVQMRNK

-404 ERNEVI
+404 ERNEVVYS
-410 QSADG
+410 QDG
-415 SNIVTKNRNTF
+415 SNVVTKNRNTF

-465 LNNSNTNEIQEIS
+465 LKNSNTNEIQEIT
-478 EKLAAIFNK
+478 EQIAAIFNK

-495 GVVNYI
+495 GVVNYV
-501 RSFGDSQ
+501 RNFGDNQ
-508 LSNITS
+508 LSNIS
-514 LINDLLEFNKVVAN
+514 FIVDDLLEFNKVVGKATN
-528 ASNILKIDNEAQR
+528 LLKIDNEAQR
-541 IYYAGEYSKAKNDEE
+541 IYYASEYAKTKENEE
-556 YTVVPFDKSQLQY
+556 YVVVPFDKSQLQY

-574 NNIANRISDRFK
+574 NNIANRISNRFK

-627 DNPTANTELR
+627 DNPVSNTELR
-637 DYLVKFT
+637 DYLVKFA
-644 NIPQYQ
+644 NIPQYK

-664 VIPGLLRLTDT
+664 IVPGLLRLTDT

-727 YEMAKGVKKSKFFT
+727 YEMTKGVKKSKFFT

-755 YKLDYAGLFNTGNY
+755 YKLDYTGLFNTN
-769 RANYEG
+769 
-775 KMSYYYGNN
+775 
-784 KRQDVKSNSTL
+784 
-795 EAIKR
+795 
-800 GERTSTTRYESDG
+800 
-813 NIDYWKKIKVGD
+813 GD
-825 IVKFENNN
+825 IY
-833 GETVLVRII
+833 R
-842 SPLKKLD
+842 
-849 NNIDVDIWSKKEG
+849 
-862 WNKEYFERE
+862 
-871 VRPRLNEAWQFE
+871 
-883 YELINNTYSINH
+883 

-923 TTVENGVVTIMSD
+923 TTVENGVVTIVSD

-961 RKGILDGNGRPT
+961 RKSILDSNGNPT

-989 LSRYNSETAKSV
+989 LSRYNSETAKRV
-1001 DMNWLFEGGD
+1001 DMNWLFEEGN

-1029 ENGEYNIRLTGELRN
+1029 ENGEYNIRLTGGLRN

-1058 QESVAKYYSDKEFVD
+1058 QEAIAKYSSDKEFVD

-1162 YITLEDIQ
+1162 YITLEDVQ
-1170 SSGKVLDDLKKQ
+1170 SSGGVIADLKKQ
-1182 LDIANVSK
+1182 LKIANVSK
-1190 ETRAFILKQ
+1190 ETEAFILKQ
-1199 FSKDKS
+1199 FAKDKS

-1292 FLGNSELGALAKYMT
+1292 FLGNSELAALAKYMT

-1329 FWDSHGKFPSKDKL
+1329 FWDSHGKFPSKERL
-1343 KQFNLDVQTKYKTGW
+1343 KQFNLDIQTKYKTGW

-1422 GVSIDARGNV
+1422 GVEIDAKGNV
-1432 VYEEGKVKID
+1432 VYEGNQAKID
-1442 NNQFIALIKD
+1442 NNQFISLIKD

-1516 VGITALSGRTD
+1516 IGMTELSGRSD
-1527 LRDLMQSKVEEKHG
+1527 LRDLMQSRVEEKHG

-1571 TYDNEGNLVH
+1571 TYDAEGNLVN
-1581 EVTLEDLQNAGL
+1581 EVTLEDLQSAGL

-1607 SIAVMKVVGLLD
+1607 SVAVMKVVGLLD

-1651 AYFDRNGKPH
+1651 ATFDKNGKPQ
-1661 KVEYIDG
+1661 KVEYIEG
-1668 EDEVST
+1668 EDDAAVD
-1674 YRRYIGYIN
+1674 RRYNNYLFNNLSKENIQDARDIA
-1683 SLIDKETRKA
+1683 IDLSQEGLSYAEAYESAITKYAEQGGLY
-1693 TNSEFTKEEFKEA
+1693 SKEEF
-1706 RKAARETVR
+1706 
-1715 KANEEY
+1715 
-1721 DKFLTDQV
+1721 
-1729 RDLIAETDETWAE
+1729 
-1742 LPREIKDNL
+1742 
-1751 TITFKSKELKFGE
+1751 SK
-1764 RVDAIVSKM
+1764 
-1773 DFYKSEYANDEYVA
+1773 
-1787 KFAQQYR
+1787 
-1794 NIQSVINEQREFY
+1794 
-1807 QNVKDNAE
+1807 
-1815 QLAIDYADET
+1815 
-1825 RRARLEQTIQARAE
+1825 
-1839 IVGAM
+1839 
-1844 SLEEFSQLT
+1844 LT

-1865 KIVDTFINIM
+1865 KIVDTFIKIM

-1896 KSNIFEGLSETY
+1896 KANIFEGLSETY

-1938 NFASIGNKAKT
+1938 NFASISNKAKT
-1949 IIDGAHGGF
+1949 IVDGAHGGF
-1958 RFVYTYNTEK
+1958 RFTYTYSTEK
-1968 EAKDAQAKLR
+1968 EAKDAQSKLR
-1978 KRFRDVTRSG
+1978 KRFRDVTRKG
-1988 KEVMVDHNQLGW
+1988 KEVTVDHNQLGW

-2053 ETSILFVNQPVITE
+2053 ETSILFINQPVITE

-2090 RRDMYIRLAKTVGIP
+2090 RRDMYIRLAKAVGIP

-2116 DVKAM
+2116 DVKKM
-2121 LEARGITINEDE
+2121 LESRGIEINEDE
-2133 LLEEGIRVTELREHL
+2133 LLEEGIKVTELREHL

-2182 INTNMMVI
+2182 INSNMMVI

-2210 ITDIKN
+2210 INDIKEN
-2216 NNIARIKKG
+2216 NVGRIKKG
-2225 NPVLKAVTEEG
+2225 QPVLKAVTEEG
-2236 NKYLIDAIYPKIS
+2236 NKYLIDAIYPKTN

-2254 DINQDDSES
+2254 DINQDELES

-2293 PQFRELVSKFDV
+2293 PQFRELVSKFGI

-2338 DNEFIPSYNLNLI
+2338 DNEFIPSYNINLI
-2351 SSQQNTRA
+2351 SSQQDTRA
-2359 RLYGYTDVVGS
+2359 RLYGYTDIVGS

-2392 VVLIQRYTSDDN
+2392 VALIQRYTSDNN

-2418 SYDRISIIDS
+2418 SYDRITIVDS

-2443 HSNNPFVKLTAMDLV
+2443 HNNNPFIKLATMDLI

-2487 TGIDSDNGVSIATNI
+2487 TDIDSDNGVSSATNI
-2502 INDSDKAINSMI
+2502 INDSDRAINSMI
-2514 QYGSET
+2514 QYGSEI
-2520 GTYERLSNDD
+2520 GTYERASND
-2530 KAIEK
+2530 AATIEK

-2548 DVLTFENKKYK
+2548 DVLVFENKKYK
-2559 ESNKIVFNRLGV
+2559 ESNKITFNRLGV
-2571 GMLSFKEAQERR
+2571 GKLSFKEAQERG
-2583 MITGSED
+2583 MITGSEN
-2590 NRKYR
+2590 NRRYR
-2595 HYAKTNDNNKV
+2595 HYAKTNDNNKT
-2606 LRLYKLVYDNDVVY
+2606 LRLYKLVYYNDTVY

-2643 MYLPL
+2643 MFLPL
-2648 DILEEVSIRQH
+2648 DILEDVSINQY
-2659 DPAFISSINIA
+2659 DAAFISSVNIGIT
-2670 MNSDIRKFV
+2670 SDTRKFM
-2679 VLPKVFEVGASLL
+2679 VLPTVFERGADTL
-2692 IEEAF
+2692 IEEVF
-2697 PNSTVLTSPI
+2697 PNSIVLTSPI
-2707 KGQQIDTSRRYIIAT
+2707 KEQQIDTSRKYIVAI
-2722 TDNQAILDTIE
+2722 TDNNILLETIE
-2733 FLEAVGIT
+2733 SLDAAGVHD
-2741 NYVVAA
+2741 YVVAA
-2747 PNMNYGNIRKL
+2747 PNMNYNNIRRI
-2758 INDRNNEDI
+2758 INERNNADI

-2845 NVYIVTNLGRIT
+2845 NVYIVTNLGRVT

-2899 YKFANNNIIRVQT
+2899 DKFANNNIIRVQT

-2933 NDYISRVIESVERS
+2933 NNYISRVIESVERS

-3011 TNPDGTYKLDENG
+3011 INPDGTYKLDENS

-3122 KMYFDNYIT
+3122 KMYFDSYIT

-3186 IEARDKKIAFTSAIS
+3186 IEARDKKVAFTSAIS

-3232 TFTEKLRL
+3232 TFTEKLRS

-3345 RAVIDVDGNYK
+3345 RAVIDIDGNYK

-3397 GLQYPETFETYRESA
+3397 GLQYPETSETYRESA

-3932 PMGKLENLLFIQQT
+3932 PIGKLENLLFIQQT

-4271 YTPWGIANEGKKLY
+4271 YTPWGIVNEGKKLY

-4292 SIASDNLK
+4292 SIAQDNLR
-4300 LLEACCSYIITG
+4300 LLGALCSYIITG

-4319 NSGTYSGE
+4319 NSGSYSGE
-4327 NKLKVNIMKQIPLVN
+4327 NKLVVNFFKQVPLVN
-4342 QIIKHQ
+4342 QIIKHE

>member
-1 MRSTGIRQSSE
+1 
-12 RVVSDYSI
+12 
-20 NIFDSVDNNAIF
+20 
-32 DTVSNYLINNIKY
+32 

-72 LATIEDTSFREWY
+72 LATIEDASFREWY

-108 YNNRKT
+108 YNNRET

-119 YVQNVRTSRTGIFG
+119 YVQNVRTSRTGVFG

-165 RKGEKEALKDKAGN
+165 RKGEKEVIKDKAGN
-179 ELSPQAAIKLTMIT
+179 ELSPQAAVKLTMIT

-205 LTQEQKAYVGTIIRN
+205 LTQEQKTYIGTIIRN

-237 NSPEVVSLSKEFGID
+237 NSPEVISLSKEFGID
-252 TNEDFESNDDVKED
+252 TNEDYETNDDAKEG
-266 SEQNSRQ
+266 SEQDSRQ
-273 DDQETIAA
+273 EDPETIAS

-288 LSDQRKD
+288 LADQRKD

-312 KTNSNSFINEQPDTS
+312 KTNSNSFINEKPDTAS
-327 NNTYSGIA
+327 DTYSGIA
-335 ESATFSSSFK
+335 ESAGFSSSFK

-357 TMVES
+357 AMVES
-362 FHTIAERFKEVSH
+362 FHTIAERFEEVSH

-415 SNIVTKNRNTF
+415 SNVVTKNRNTF

-439 DSLIHNPSIMANDI
+439 DSLVHNPSIMNGDI
-453 AVLDELKNRLST
+453 AVLEELKNKLST

-478 EKLAAIFNK
+478 EELAAIFNK
-487 YNFGINRQ
+487 YNFGINKQ

-501 RSFGDSQ
+501 RNFGDSQ

-574 NNIANRISDRFK
+574 NNIANRISNRFK

-627 DNPTANTELR
+627 DNPVSNTELR

-644 NIPQYQ
+644 NIPQYR

-664 VIPGLLRLTDT
+664 IVPGLLRLTDT

-727 YEMAKGVKKSKFFT
+727 YEMTKGVKKSKFFT

-755 YKLDYAGLFNTGNY
+755 YKLDYTGLFNANGSIY
-769 RANYEG
+769 R
-775 KMSYYYGNN
+775 
-784 KRQDVKSNSTL
+784 
-795 EAIKR
+795 
-800 GERTSTTRYESDG
+800 
-813 NIDYWKKIKVGD
+813 
-825 IVKFENNN
+825 
-833 GETVLVRII
+833 
-842 SPLKKLD
+842 
-849 NNIDVDIWSKKEG
+849 
-862 WNKEYFERE
+862 
-871 VRPRLNEAWQFE
+871 
-883 YELINNTYSINH
+883 

-923 TTVENGVVTIMSD
+923 TTVENGVVTIVSD

-961 RKGILDGNGRPT
+961 RKSILDSNGKPT

-978 FRSLLIDKVKN
+978 FRSLLIDKIKN
-989 LSRYNSETAKSV
+989 LSRYNSETAKNV

-1011 VFSLLYGGKNSE
+1011 VFSLLYGGKNNE

-1044 SVYNYIDNYINYRI
+1044 SVYNYIDSYINYRI
-1058 QESVAKYYSDKEFVD
+1058 QEAIAKYSSYKEFVD
-1073 KYKNASQESFNS
+1073 KYKNASQESFNA

-1162 YITLEDIQ
+1162 YITLEDVQ

-1292 FLGNSELGALAKYMT
+1292 FLGNSELAALAKYMT

-1329 FWDSHGKFPSKDKL
+1329 FWDSHGKFPSKEKL
-1343 KQFNLDVQTKYKTGW
+1343 KQFNLDIQTKYKTGW

-1416 DAASRI
+1416 DAAARI
-1422 GVSIDARGNV
+1422 GVEIDAKGNV
-1432 VYEEGKVKID
+1432 VYEGNQAKID
-1442 NNQFIALIKD
+1442 NNQFISLIKD

-1516 VGITALSGRTD
+1516 IGMTELSGRSD
-1527 LRDLMQSKVEEKHG
+1527 LRDLMQSRIEEKHG

-1571 TYDNEGNLVH
+1571 TYDAEGNLVK
-1581 EVTLEDLQNAGL
+1581 EVTLKDLQNAGL

-1607 SIAVMKVVGLLD
+1607 SVAVMKVVGLLD

-1661 KVEYIDG
+1661 KVEYIGG

-1674 YRRYIGYIN
+1674 YRRYIGYVN
-1683 SLIDKETRKA
+1683 SLIDRETRKA
-1693 TNSEFTKEEFKEA
+1693 TSSEFTKEEFKEA

-1729 RDLIAETDETWAE
+1729 RDLIAETDETWAA

-1773 DFYKSEYANDEYVA
+1773 DFYESEYANDEYVA
-1787 KFAQQYR
+1787 KFEQQYR
-1794 NIQSVINEQREFY
+1794 NIQSIINEQREFY

-1825 RRARLEQTIQARAE
+1825 RRARLEETINARAE

-1844 SLEEFSQLT
+1844 SLEEFSKLT

-1896 KSNIFEGLSETY
+1896 KANIFEGLSETY

-1938 NFASIGNKAKT
+1938 NFASISNKAKT

-1958 RFVYTYNTEK
+1958 RFTYTYSTEK
-1968 EAKDAQAKLR
+1968 EAKDVQSKLR
-1978 KRFRDVTRSG
+1978 KRFRDVTRKG
-1988 KEVMVDHNQLGW
+1988 KEVTVDHNQLGW

-2053 ETSILFVNQPVITE
+2053 ETSILFINQPVITE

-2090 RRDMYIRLAKTVGIP
+2090 RRDMYIRLAKAVGIP

-2116 DVKAM
+2116 DVKKM
-2121 LEARGITINEDE
+2121 LESRGIEINEDE
-2133 LLEEGIRVTELREHL
+2133 LLEEGIKVTELREHL
-2148 KDDVESTSYNN
+2148 KDNVENVDSAN
-2159 TDNLIYQIK
+2159 TENLIYQIK

-2210 ITDIKN
+2210 INDIKE
-2216 NNIARIKKG
+2216 NNIGRMKKG
-2225 NPVLKAVTEEG
+2225 QPVLKAVTEEG

-2263 AYPSL
+2263 VYPSL

-2293 PQFRELVSKFDV
+2293 PQFRELVSKFGI

-2338 DNEFIPSYNLNLI
+2338 NNEFIPSYNLNLI
-2351 SSQQNTRA
+2351 SSQQDTRA
-2359 RLYGYTDVVGS
+2359 RLYGYTDIVGS

-2392 VVLIQRYTSDDN
+2392 VALIQRYTSDNN

-2418 SYDRISIIDS
+2418 SYDKITIVDS

-2443 HSNNPFVKLTAMDLV
+2443 HSNNPFIKLTTMDLI
-2458 RYSMVVEGYKFKGGT
+2458 RYSIVVEGYKFKGGT

-2487 TGIDSDNGVSIATNI
+2487 TGIDSDNGVSSATNI
-2502 INDSDKAINSMI
+2502 INDSDRAINSMI

-2520 GTYERLSNDD
+2520 GTYERASNDTA
-2530 KAIEK
+2530 AIEK

-2548 DVLTFENKKYK
+2548 DVLVFENKKYK
-2559 ESNKIVFNRLGV
+2559 ESNKITFNRLGV
-2571 GMLSFKEAQERR
+2571 GRLSFKEAQERR
-2583 MITGSED
+2583 MITGSEN
-2590 NRKYR
+2590 NRRYR
-2595 HYAKTNDNNKV
+2595 YYAKTNDNNKT
-2606 LRLYKLVYDNDVVY
+2606 LRLYKLVYVYYNDTVY

-2643 MYLPL
+2643 MFLPL
-2648 DILEEVSIRQH
+2648 DILEDVSINEH
-2659 DPAFISSINIA
+2659 DAAFISSVNIA
-2670 MNSDIRKFV
+2670 ITSDTRKFM
-2679 VLPKVFEVGASLL
+2679 VLPTVFEKGADTL
-2692 IEEAF
+2692 IEEVF

-2707 KGQQIDTSRRYIIAT
+2707 KEQHIDTSRKYIVAI
-2722 TDNQAILDTIE
+2722 TDNTLLETIE
-2733 FLEAVGIT
+2733 SLDAAGVHD
-2741 NYVVAA
+2741 YVVAA
-2747 PNMNYGNIRKL
+2747 PNMNYNNIRRI
-2758 INDRNNEDI
+2758 INERNNADI
-2767 AAKRLQTAMTKLEAN
+2767 AAKRLQAAMTKLDAN
-2782 EIQLRKKKSDNSES
+2782 EVQLRKKKSDNSES

-2808 TIEDVNVNGIG
+2808 TINDVNVNGIG

-2826 VVDNTGFRA
+2826 VIDNTGFRPN
-2835 GGYFRYEKEG
+2835 GYFRYEKEG

-2857 TKSVSLTPDYMYSK
+2857 TKSVSLTPDYSYSK
-2871 KVTINS
+2871 KTVINS
-2877 VSQLQFP
+2877 VSQLEFP
-2884 RRNAITQVVKENARL
+2884 RRNALTQVVKENARL
-2899 YKFANNNIIRVQT
+2899 DKFANNNIIRVQT
-2912 EDNFINEDILESA
+2912 EDNFINEDVLESA

-3067 SIIEAIQPYN
+3067 SIIEAIQPYD
-3077 IDEAYTVSET
+3077 IDEAHSVSET

-3122 KMYFDNYIT
+3122 KMYFDSYIT

-3186 IEARDKKIAFTSAIS
+3186 ISARDKKIAFTTAIS
-3201 AIIEDAK
+3201 TIIEDAK
-3208 NNGID
+3208 SNGIN

-3232 TFTEKLRL
+3232 SFTDKLRS
-3240 LKEAVKLAQIEDP
+3240 LKEAVKLAQIDDP

-3272 IDNVERE
+3272 IDNIERE
-3279 YVKEMY
+3279 YNKEFY
-3285 QEYYNTNQ
+3285 QDYYDMNQ
-3293 LLNKY
+3293 ILNKY
-3298 PETYVKLMKLLHEEG
+3298 PQTYVKLMKILHEEG

-3326 LTVQNERR
+3326 LTVQNARR
-3334 LNEIQSELTEM
+3334 LEELRHELAEM
-3345 RAVIDVDGNYK
+3345 RATIDMDGNYK
-3356 ENYYEANAV
+3356 ENYQEANAV
-3365 NNYLLSRRQLNN
+3365 NNYLSRRRQLNN
-3377 KYKENRPKD
+3377 KYKESKPKD

-3397 GLQYPETFETYRESA
+3397 GLQYPETSETYRESV

-3437 TRAGNP
+3437 TRLGNP

-3453 GKYDETGVIDGTK
+3453 GKYDSEGVIDGTK
-3466 FTEVQIA
+3466 FTDVQIA

-3488 RVKPNEEQAQKWLDE
+3488 RVKPNEQKAQEWLDN
-3503 HISYINTV
+3503 HVSYINTV

-3517 VAMNKMGKVVF
+3517 VAMNKMGKEVF
-3528 DKWYNENHVLNPIT
+3528 DKWYIDNHVINPIT
-3542 KEYEPLAIWKQM
+3542 KEYEPLPIWRQM

-3559 ANNMEYSPK
+3559 ANNMEYSAK

-3574 KVKDKYKNP
+3574 KVKEQYKNP

-3614 EVDNLLNS
+3614 EVDSLLNE

-3633 NRGYLPNQAV
+3633 NRGYLPNQAI
-3643 EQPHQGFTDYWQD
+3643 EQPSQGFADYWQD

-3689 SEIKLLPIREK
+3689 SEVKLLPIRER
-3700 QEGETTDEYLAYV
+3700 QEGETKEEYLTYV

-3720 NELRKQRAQENA
+3720 NELRKQRAKENT

-3766 SNQLRNMDI
+3766 SSQLRNMDI
-3775 IKRNPNDKLM
+3775 IKRNPNGKLM

-3822 NEFEMDEGTR
+3822 NEFEMDEGNY

-3838 MRNMVSSKFMMLNVT
+3838 MRNMVSSKFMMLNIT

-3867 MEMAAGQFFKYKDFR
+3867 METAAGQFFKYKDFR

-3917 IESDMVTERYGKGNN
+3917 IESDMVTERYGKGSN

-3966 VAVNG
+3966 INVND
-3971 KNKVMSFE
+3971 KNKIMSFE
-3979 QFAMG
+3979 QYAMN

-3993 LRKNNPELVTKYET
+3993 LRKNNPELVSKYET
-4007 FRDKVLESY
+4007 FKDKVLESY
-4016 IEKERYVKFKA
+4016 VEKERYVKFKA

-4035 SVPKEIRE
+4035 SIPKELRQ
-4043 EFKATYKED
+4043 EFKTTYKED

-4057 TKFENHPSFRESLI
+4057 IKFEQHPSLRESLI
-4071 LKNGVATLKPDSGL
+4071 LRNGVATLKPDSGL

-4150 YNETRESIS
+4150 YNETKESIS

-4180 NDSNELQAVRT
+4180 NNDNELQAVRT

-4229 AITKAVALFVVGKLM
+4229 AITKAVALFVAGKLM

-4271 YTPWGIANEGKKLY
+4271 YTPWGMINEGQKLY
-4285 SQPVAAL
+4285 SQPVAAF
-4292 SIASDNLK
+4292 SIAQDTLR
-4300 LLEACCSYIITG
+4300 LLGACCSYIITG
-4312 NPDDLYY
+4312 NSDDLYY
-4319 NSGTYSGE
+4319 SSGSYSGE
-4327 NKLKVNIMKQIPLVN
+4327 NKLAVNFFKQVPLVN
-4342 QIIKHQ
+4342 QIRKHE

-4362 PFSGLGQVVANM
+4362 PFSGLGQIVANM
-4374 ITDEDEE
+4374 ITGEDEE